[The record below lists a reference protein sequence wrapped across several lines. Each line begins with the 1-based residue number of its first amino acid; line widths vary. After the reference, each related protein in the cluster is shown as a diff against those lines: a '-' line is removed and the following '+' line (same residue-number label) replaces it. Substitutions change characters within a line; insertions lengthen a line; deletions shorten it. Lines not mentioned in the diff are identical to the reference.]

1 MTTDVSEFMWKEFE
15 QQHVDFPEPAMERM
29 FESKFKRNYTVY
41 MLAHFTSRIVTLD
54 SKFELPDNS
63 ILHVADNFFHMDDC
77 IDTPRLDDNIFVQN
91 ETYMK
96 YLYHIRDFNKD
107 GPVTYED
114 KYIYRQ
120 AGLPSKLLKYRSEH
134 GSEYK
139 YLNSLEMLPPRKT
152 ALTIINHNPL
162 FRIRVF
168 GRLKTYRRVQ
178 QILASILN
186 TIVELA
192 PTGKNQFI
200 VLPWGEEYYDKALFL
215 RNRDKLSFTT
225 IKKPENLHYILMMHL
240 VNYFWDTA
248 TTSIFSKVPDEVYDK
263 VYFVFNTG
271 DKYVFYNFK
280 ALKAMDSN
288 NRIYRK
294 IFNQTNLL
302 SVLGRPNSDAP
313 EAKQLVEELTADEAV
328 NVTNKP
334 SENVI
339 DETRP
344 IDKVYEPKIVV
355 TASKNTVTDLVDSTT
370 EDIVNKLNDVIA
382 PKSVISTNTGIAKT
396 TVSISIPQVSA
407 PISDT
412 ASKETKISNIT
423 KAINTTKLKD
433 ISSSEE
439 HISKEYITD
448 LEKEADAFI
457 DSNELLTPAAKNR
470 FKKVAR
476 KYHTL
481 ELDGVPLK
489 KILENDSDLTL
500 KDTKL
505 DTKIIG
511 NIPDPSA
518 LECSLYTYDKDY
530 INKTYK
536 KHIAGII
543 TSFQKSGVYLVDLK
557 EEKVVT
563 DLHNYTVYSCQY
575 EDIEGKKSTVKFKL
589 PNINEQGIVKIDG
602 VKQYVKKQR
611 FPLPIIKISDTVVTL
626 TSNYN
631 KSRVVR
637 NTNKAH
643 NYLDYV
649 HSFLTDHEKSNCR
662 IHYGKAIV
670 NLPLAYE
677 YTELARRYNK
687 LEFTSRTDLARYT
700 LYFNY
705 PERATNFDGKPD
717 MLSKLEAQ
725 YGTYFGKT
733 NNLWLFVDN
742 SNKVSVVKKTGGE
755 ADIGCYSIL
764 DVCKLA
770 MTEPAFNKLKP
781 LSEWVTI
788 TILDLNIPVIFMLAY
803 RYGLR
808 NILDYMGVKYTITEN
823 RSKTIVGEN
832 TIEGTEAFDVK
843 PSLARVQYL
852 NELNKSG
859 IDKNKIII
867 GASAAL
873 VAYGLLDT
881 PNKDLDISIEDNY
894 KKTLINKGVLIR
906 NIEDGATHWVVSNT
920 HIDAGVDGPDQQKFS
935 YTELKKLGVAIING
949 YTFISLE
956 GMIKFYE
963 KCKELFPDD
972 EEKQQ
977 KYNDRIALI
986 EQALATGTEAF
997 VQDKIS
1003 GDIPS
1008 YDDSIEDY
1016 SKDTVVCY
1024 EGIWKDNFAKRDAHN
1039 YDGYKEINAEL
1050 MDMIARIN
1058 KKYDK
1063 DLSNNEAIKYIKEK
1077 LYSYGSR
1084 IVVTSADLDAW
1095 RKKYNLSDEDLING
1109 YCTTQV
1115 FGDHYYASSYGK
1127 SIIPLIEQVIED
1139 EAIPLK
1145 TVNFARNELY
1155 GHEIYHL
1162 EHITDHILRFRQHG
1176 IHITKEFID
1185 FMLLART
1192 AHEDGHST
1200 APKSINDECLRTHTF
1215 DAHEKYA
1222 NDCMIIKLREYVK
1235 DILNDK
1241 EEEEIVHV
1249 TSGIRKAA
1257 SSIIDNIPHI
1267 FGLES
1272 LGRPVKPRLDK
1283 VKLYLTLRSDNVQFN
1298 NCQVQV
1304 RAMIIT
1310 VALGTK
1316 ASCTRRI
1323 TNYDSAVFTTPSKDS
1338 VPRDLVDKASAYLN
1352 CGLRKISKAEIVWIP
1367 ADKVPDRQ
1375 VLETPRL
1382 TPVEYKKMT
1391 SKLNINENKVR
1402 PPQEGSEDWS
1412 IGFEDISDDVKY
1424 VPKPNDIHIK
1434 FADRVL
1440 HINRYPL
1447 AHSLIIAGLEY
1458 FDVSRYDMSEFESK
1472 DVYYRLLMDK
1482 KLSINY
1488 IKGMDSFYDLFVDN
1502 MTYSVLKMMH
1512 EPTTVR
1518 DLLIRSTVL
1527 LTTTDHLPASS
1538 GYNHRIRG
1546 YEQFAGVV
1554 YNELA
1559 REFAAYQ
1566 SKNGANNKFSVN
1578 PDAVYLR
1585 IIQNASMLPAESG
1598 SPIED
1603 MTLMCDMTYGGVGG
1617 RSADSFVITDRH
1629 YDVSDVGVVSES
1641 TVDNQK
1647 VAFNSALSYNPN
1659 IVNTLGMPAEI
1670 KQEDLKASQVFS
1682 PHVLMFPFSTS
1693 DDSKRMNF
1701 VKIQCAHL
1709 VPTEGYDKVR
1719 VRTGYERV
1727 LAHRCGKNFAGVAK
1741 DNGKITAIDEKA
1753 RLVEVTYN
1761 NGTKEVYPYG
1771 SELLEFDSME
1781 LESKIVCNVKL
1792 GQKVNKGDI
1801 ITYNS
1806 EYFKKDTF
1814 SGQIDMSI
1822 GTLANVIFMEMDT
1835 TLEDSTEISQRLSK
1849 KLTMN
1854 PVNVKVVSLSGK
1866 SLIHKYL
1873 DIGTTVSPTDDLM
1886 IFEEDSTATEN
1897 MNTNDEALEMLA
1909 ELNRRTPSAGYAGKI
1924 IRIDAYYSCD
1934 PSEMHPTVYE
1944 LVKKCTDEKN
1954 RRHKLAKSS
1963 NEADEYPQSSVIK
1976 EGSKYKGITFDK
1988 ETVVFIF
1995 HIQERIPHSVG
2006 DKLVLCNQ
2014 LKCTCGG
2021 IFPRP
2026 IYSESGIEVDMFFSM
2041 MSTNKR
2047 IVLSPFKFGIT
2058 SRILM
2063 KIEDDICLEYF
2074 GEHKDKD

>member
-107 GPVTYED
+107 GPVAYED

-134 GSEYK
+134 GSDYK

-200 VLPWGEEYYDKALFL
+200 VLPWGEECYDKALFL
-215 RNRDKLSFTT
+215 RNRDKLTFTT

-248 TTSIFSKVPDEVYDK
+248 TTSIFSKVPDEVYEK

-288 NRIYRK
+288 NRVYRK
-294 IFNQTNLL
+294 LFNQTNLL
-302 SVLGRPNSDAP
+302 SVLGRPNSDTP
-313 EAKQLVEELTADEAV
+313 EAKQLVEELTVDEAI

-334 SENVI
+334 TENVI

-370 EDIVNKLNDVIA
+370 EDIVNKLNEVVA
-382 PKSVISTNTGIAKT
+382 PKPVIHTNTGIAKT
-396 TVSISIPQVSA
+396 NVSIAIPQVSA

-412 ASKETKISNIT
+412 TSKETKISNIT

-433 ISSSEE
+433 ISNSEE
-439 HISKEYITD
+439 HISKEYVTD
-448 LEKEADAFI
+448 LEKEADTFI
-457 DSNELLTPAAKNR
+457 DNNELLTPAAKNR

-476 KYHTL
+476 KYQTL

-505 DTKIIG
+505 DTKIVG

-643 NYLDYV
+643 NYLDYI

-662 IHYGKAIV
+662 IHYGKTIV

-677 YTELARRYNK
+677 YTELARRYDK

-700 LYFNY
+700 LFFNY
-705 PERATNFDGKPD
+705 NDRSNNFDGKPD
-717 MLSKLEAQ
+717 LLPKLEAQ

-733 NNLWLFVDN
+733 NKIWLFVDN
-742 SNKVSVVKKTGGE
+742 TNKVSAVKRTGGE
-755 ADIGCYSIL
+755 ADIGCDTIL
-764 DVCKLA
+764 DVCKLSLNA
-770 MTEPAFNKLKP
+770 PAFNKLKP

-788 TILDLNIPVIFMLAY
+788 TILDLNIPIIFMLAY

-808 NILDYMGVKYTITEN
+808 NTLDYIGAKYTITEN

-832 TIEGTEAFDVK
+832 EVE
-843 PSLARVQYL
+843 
-852 NELNKSG
+852 
-859 IDKNKIII
+859 
-867 GASAAL
+867 
-873 VAYGLLDT
+873 
-881 PNKDLDISIEDNY
+881 
-894 KKTLINKGVLIR
+894 
-906 NIEDGATHWVVSNT
+906 
-920 HIDAGVDGPDQQKFS
+920 AGVEGFNDV
-935 YTELKKLGVAIING
+935 VA
-949 YTFISLE
+949 
-956 GMIKFYE
+956 
-963 KCKELFPDD
+963 
-972 EEKQQ
+972 
-977 KYNDRIALI
+977 
-986 EQALATGTEAF
+986 
-997 VQDKIS
+997 
-1003 GDIPS
+1003 GDIPD

-1024 EGIWKDNFAKRDAHN
+1024 EGIWKDNSVNLDEHS
-1039 YDGYKEINAEL
+1039 YVG
-1050 MDMIARIN
+1050 M
-1058 KKYDK
+1058 
-1063 DLSNNEAIKYIKEK
+1063 EA
-1077 LYSYGSR
+1077 L
-1084 IVVTSADLDAW
+1084 
-1095 RKKYNLSDEDLING
+1095 
-1109 YCTTQV
+1109 
-1115 FGDHYYASSYGK
+1115 GK
-1127 SIIPLIEQVIED
+1127 
-1139 EAIPLK
+1139 
-1145 TVNFARNELY
+1145 
-1155 GHEIYHL
+1155 
-1162 EHITDHILRFRQHG
+1162 
-1176 IHITKEFID
+1176 
-1185 FMLLART
+1185 
-1192 AHEDGHST
+1192 
-1200 APKSINDECLRTHTF
+1200 
-1215 DAHEKYA
+1215 
-1222 NDCMIIKLREYVK
+1222 
-1235 DILNDK
+1235 
-1241 EEEEIVHV
+1241 
-1249 TSGIRKAA
+1249 
-1257 SSIIDNIPHI
+1257 
-1267 FGLES
+1267 
-1272 LGRPVKPRLDK
+1272 PVKPRLDK

-1352 CGLRKISKAEIVWIP
+1352 CGLRKISKAEVVWIP

-1412 IGFEDISDDVKY
+1412 IGFEDISEDVKY

-1447 AHSLIIAGLEY
+1447 AHSLIVAGLEY

-1566 SKNGANNKFSVN
+1566 SKHGANNKFSVN

-1598 SPIED
+1598 SPLED
-1603 MTLMCDMTYGGVGG
+1603 MTLICDMTYGGVGG

-1629 YDVSDVGVVSES
+1629 YDASDIGVVSES

-1682 PHVLMFPFSTS
+1682 PHTLMFPFSTN
-1693 DDSKRMNF
+1693 DD
-1701 VKIQCAHL
+1701 
-1709 VPTEGYDKVR
+1709 
-1719 VRTGYERV
+1719 
-1727 LAHRCGKNFAGVAK
+1727 
-1741 DNGKITAIDEKA
+1741 
-1753 RLVEVTYN
+1753 
-1761 NGTKEVYPYG
+1761 
-1771 SELLEFDSME
+1771 
-1781 LESKIVCNVKL
+1781 
-1792 GQKVNKGDI
+1792 
-1801 ITYNS
+1801 
-1806 EYFKKDTF
+1806 
-1814 SGQIDMSI
+1814 
-1822 GTLANVIFMEMDT
+1822 
-1835 TLEDSTEISQRLSK
+1835 
-1849 KLTMN
+1849 
-1854 PVNVKVVSLSGK
+1854 
-1866 SLIHKYL
+1866 
-1873 DIGTTVSPTDDLM
+1873 
-1886 IFEEDSTATEN
+1886 
-1897 MNTNDEALEMLA
+1897 
-1909 ELNRRTPSAGYAGKI
+1909 
-1924 IRIDAYYSCD
+1924 
-1934 PSEMHPTVYE
+1934 
-1944 LVKKCTDEKN
+1944 
-1954 RRHKLAKSS
+1954 
-1963 NEADEYPQSSVIK
+1963 
-1976 EGSKYKGITFDK
+1976 
-1988 ETVVFIF
+1988 
-1995 HIQERIPHSVG
+1995 
-2006 DKLVLCNQ
+2006 
-2014 LKCTCGG
+2014 
-2021 IFPRP
+2021 
-2026 IYSESGIEVDMFFSM
+2026 
-2041 MSTNKR
+2041 
-2047 IVLSPFKFGIT
+2047 
-2058 SRILM
+2058 
-2063 KIEDDICLEYF
+2063 
-2074 GEHKDKD
+2074 

>member
-1 MTTDVSEFMWKEFE
+1 MTTDVSEFMWKEYE
-15 QQHVDFPEPAMERM
+15 QQHVDFPEPTMERM

-96 YLYHIRDFNKD
+96 YLYHIRDFNKE

-215 RNRDKLSFTT
+215 RNRDKLTFTT
-225 IKKPENLHYILMMHL
+225 IKKPDNLHYILMMHL

-288 NRIYRK
+288 NRVYRK

-302 SVLGRPNSDAP
+302 SVLGRPNSDTP

-328 NVTNKP
+328 NITNKP
-334 SENVI
+334 TENVI

-344 IDKVYEPKIVV
+344 VDKVYEPKIVV
-355 TASKNTVTDLVDSTT
+355 TVSKNTVTDLVDSTT
-370 EDIVNKLNDVIA
+370 EDIVHKLNEVVA
-382 PKSVISTNTGIAKT
+382 PKPVISTNTGIAKT
-396 TVSISIPQVSA
+396 NVSISIPQVSA
-407 PISDT
+407 PVSDT
-412 ASKETKISNIT
+412 ASKETKVSSVT

-433 ISSSEE
+433 VSSSEE
-439 HISKEYITD
+439 HISKEYVTD
-448 LEKEADAFI
+448 LEKEADTFI
-457 DSNELLTPAAKNR
+457 DNNELLTPAAKNR

-476 KYHTL
+476 KYQTL

-505 DTKIIG
+505 DTKIVG
-511 NIPDPSA
+511 DIPDPSA
-518 LECSLYTYDKDY
+518 LDCSLYTYDKDY

-602 VKQYVKKQR
+602 VKQYIKKQR

-643 NYLDYV
+643 NYLNYV

-662 IHYGKAIV
+662 IHYGKAII

-677 YTELARRYNK
+677 YTELARRYDK

-700 LYFNY
+700 LFFNY
-705 PERATNFDGKPD
+705 NNRSNEFDGKSELLP
-717 MLSKLEAQ
+717 KLEAQ

-733 NNLWLFVDN
+733 NKIWLFVDN
-742 SNKVSVVKKTGGE
+742 TNKVSAVKKTGGE
-755 ADIGCYSIL
+755 ADIGCDTVL
-764 DVCKLA
+764 DVCKLSLNV
-770 MTEPAFNKLKP
+770 PAFNKLKP

-788 TILDLNIPVIFMLAY
+788 TILDLNIPIIFMLAY

-808 NILDYMGVKYTITEN
+808 NTLDYIGAKYTITEN

-832 TIEGTEAFDVK
+832 EVEAGIEGFNDV
-843 PSLARVQYL
+843 
-852 NELNKSG
+852 
-859 IDKNKIII
+859 
-867 GASAAL
+867 
-873 VAYGLLDT
+873 VA
-881 PNKDLDISIEDNY
+881 
-894 KKTLINKGVLIR
+894 
-906 NIEDGATHWVVSNT
+906 
-920 HIDAGVDGPDQQKFS
+920 
-935 YTELKKLGVAIING
+935 
-949 YTFISLE
+949 
-956 GMIKFYE
+956 
-963 KCKELFPDD
+963 
-972 EEKQQ
+972 
-977 KYNDRIALI
+977 
-986 EQALATGTEAF
+986 
-997 VQDKIS
+997 
-1003 GDIPS
+1003 GDIPE
-1008 YDDSIEDY
+1008 YDDSIEAY

-1024 EGIWKDNFAKRDAHN
+1024 EGIWKDNFAKRDAHY
-1039 YDGYKEINAEL
+1039 YDGYKEINAEC
-1050 MDMIARIN
+1050 MDMLARIN

-1063 DLSNNEAIKYIKEK
+1063 DLSNNEATKYIKEK
-1077 LYSYGSR
+1077 LYSSGSR
-1084 IVVTSADLDAW
+1084 LVVTNADLDAW
-1095 RKKYNLSDEDLING
+1095 CKKYNLSYEDLING

-1127 SIIPLIEQVIED
+1127 SITPLIEQVIED

-1155 GHEIYHL
+1155 GHEVYHL
-1162 EHITDHILRFRQHG
+1162 EHITDHILGFRQRG

-1185 FMLLART
+1185 FILLSRT
-1192 AHEDGHST
+1192 AHEEGHST
-1200 APKSINDECLRTHTF
+1200 APKNVNDECLRTHTF

-1241 EEEEIVHV
+1241 EEEEIVHI
-1249 TSGIRKAA
+1249 TPGIRKAA
-1257 SSIIDNIPHI
+1257 SSVIDNIPHI

-1316 ASCTRRI
+1316 ASCTRRV
-1323 TNYDSAVFTTPSKDS
+1323 TNYDSAVFTTPGKDT

-1352 CGLRKISKAEIVWIP
+1352 CGLRKISKAEVVWIP

-1412 IGFEDISDDVKY
+1412 IGFEDISEDVKY

-1447 AHSLIIAGLEY
+1447 AHSLIVAGLDY
-1458 FDVSRYDMSEFESK
+1458 FDVSRYYMSEFESK

-1488 IKGMDSFYDLFVDN
+1488 IKGMDSFYDLFIDN

-1518 DLLIRSTVL
+1518 DLLIRATVL

-1566 SKNGANNKFSVN
+1566 SKHGANNKFSVN

-1629 YDVSDVGVVSES
+1629 YDASDIGVVSES

-1682 PHVLMFPFSTS
+1682 PHALLFPFSTN
-1693 DDSKRMNF
+1693 DD
-1701 VKIQCAHL
+1701 
-1709 VPTEGYDKVR
+1709 
-1719 VRTGYERV
+1719 
-1727 LAHRCGKNFAGVAK
+1727 
-1741 DNGKITAIDEKA
+1741 
-1753 RLVEVTYN
+1753 
-1761 NGTKEVYPYG
+1761 
-1771 SELLEFDSME
+1771 
-1781 LESKIVCNVKL
+1781 
-1792 GQKVNKGDI
+1792 
-1801 ITYNS
+1801 
-1806 EYFKKDTF
+1806 
-1814 SGQIDMSI
+1814 
-1822 GTLANVIFMEMDT
+1822 
-1835 TLEDSTEISQRLSK
+1835 
-1849 KLTMN
+1849 
-1854 PVNVKVVSLSGK
+1854 
-1866 SLIHKYL
+1866 
-1873 DIGTTVSPTDDLM
+1873 
-1886 IFEEDSTATEN
+1886 
-1897 MNTNDEALEMLA
+1897 
-1909 ELNRRTPSAGYAGKI
+1909 
-1924 IRIDAYYSCD
+1924 
-1934 PSEMHPTVYE
+1934 
-1944 LVKKCTDEKN
+1944 
-1954 RRHKLAKSS
+1954 
-1963 NEADEYPQSSVIK
+1963 
-1976 EGSKYKGITFDK
+1976 
-1988 ETVVFIF
+1988 
-1995 HIQERIPHSVG
+1995 
-2006 DKLVLCNQ
+2006 
-2014 LKCTCGG
+2014 
-2021 IFPRP
+2021 
-2026 IYSESGIEVDMFFSM
+2026 
-2041 MSTNKR
+2041 
-2047 IVLSPFKFGIT
+2047 
-2058 SRILM
+2058 
-2063 KIEDDICLEYF
+2063 
-2074 GEHKDKD
+2074 

>member
-1 MTTDVSEFMWKEFE
+1 MTTDISEFMWKEYE
-15 QQHVDFPEPAMERM
+15 RQNVDFPEPTMERM

-96 YLYHIRDFNKD
+96 YLYHIRDFNKE

-134 GSEYK
+134 GSDYK
-139 YLNSLEMLPPRKT
+139 YLNSLEMLPTRKT
-152 ALTIINHNPL
+152 ALTIINHNPI

-200 VLPWGEEYYDKALFL
+200 VLPWGEEYYDKALFF
-215 RNRDKLSFTT
+215 RNRDKLTFTT

-280 ALKAMDSN
+280 ALKAMDSS
-288 NRIYRK
+288 NRVYRK

-302 SVLGRPNSDAP
+302 SVLGRPNSDTP

-334 SENVI
+334 TDNII

-344 IDKVYEPKIVV
+344 IDKVYEPKIVIPV
-355 TASKNTVTDLVDSTT
+355 STNTATDLVDSTT
-370 EDIVNKLNDVIA
+370 EDIVNKLNDVIV
-382 PKSVISTNTGIAKT
+382 PKPVISTNTGIAKT
-396 TVSISIPQVSA
+396 NVSISIPQVTA

-412 ASKETKISNIT
+412 ATKETKISNIT
-423 KAINTTKLKD
+423 KVINTTKLKD
-433 ISSSEE
+433 VSSSEE
-439 HISKEYITD
+439 HISKEYVTD
-448 LEKEADAFI
+448 LEKEADVFI
-457 DSNELLTPAAKNR
+457 DNNELLTPAAKNR

-476 KYHTL
+476 KYQTL
-481 ELDGVPLK
+481 ELDGIPLK

-505 DTKIIG
+505 DTKIVG

-518 LECSLYTYDKDY
+518 LDCSLYTYDKDY

-536 KHIAGII
+536 KHIVGII

-589 PNINEQGIVKIDG
+589 PNINEQGIVKVDG
-602 VKQYVKKQR
+602 VKQYAKKQR

-643 NYLDYV
+643 NYLSYV
-649 HSFLTDHEKSNCR
+649 HSFLVDHEKSNCR
-662 IHYGKAIV
+662 IQYGKAII
-670 NLPLAYE
+670 NLALAYE
-677 YTELARRYNK
+677 YTELACRYDK

-700 LYFNY
+700 LFFNY
-705 PERATNFDGKPD
+705 NDRSNNFDGKPD
-717 MLSKLEAQ
+717 LLPKLEAQ

-733 NNLWLFVDN
+733 NKIWLFVDN
-742 SNKVSVVKKTGGE
+742 TNKVSAVKRTGGE
-755 ADIGCYSIL
+755 ADIGCDTIL
-764 DVCKLA
+764 DVCKLSLNI
-770 MTEPAFNKLKP
+770 PAFNKLKP

-808 NILDYMGVKYTITEN
+808 NILDYIGAKYTITEN
-823 RSKTIVGEN
+823 RSKSIVGEN
-832 TIEGTEAFDVK
+832 EVEAGIEGFNDV
-843 PSLARVQYL
+843 
-852 NELNKSG
+852 
-859 IDKNKIII
+859 
-867 GASAAL
+867 
-873 VAYGLLDT
+873 VA
-881 PNKDLDISIEDNY
+881 
-894 KKTLINKGVLIR
+894 
-906 NIEDGATHWVVSNT
+906 
-920 HIDAGVDGPDQQKFS
+920 
-935 YTELKKLGVAIING
+935 
-949 YTFISLE
+949 
-956 GMIKFYE
+956 
-963 KCKELFPDD
+963 
-972 EEKQQ
+972 
-977 KYNDRIALI
+977 
-986 EQALATGTEAF
+986 
-997 VQDKIS
+997 
-1003 GDIPS
+1003 GDIPD

-1024 EGIWKDNFAKRDAHN
+1024 EGIWKDNIDKRDSHDTKR
-1039 YDGYKEINAEL
+1039 YWEIDAEISDIL
-1050 MDMIARIN
+1050 TRIR

-1063 DLSNNEAIKYIKEK
+1063 GLTDNEI
-1077 LYSYGSR
+1077 
-1084 IVVTSADLDAW
+1084 
-1095 RKKYNLSDEDLING
+1095 
-1109 YCTTQV
+1109 
-1115 FGDHYYASSYGK
+1115 
-1127 SIIPLIEQVIED
+1127 
-1139 EAIPLK
+1139 
-1145 TVNFARNELY
+1145 
-1155 GHEIYHL
+1155 
-1162 EHITDHILRFRQHG
+1162 
-1176 IHITKEFID
+1176 
-1185 FMLLART
+1185 
-1192 AHEDGHST
+1192 
-1200 APKSINDECLRTHTF
+1200 
-1215 DAHEKYA
+1215 
-1222 NDCMIIKLREYVK
+1222 REYVK
-1235 DILNDK
+1235 DHLYTNGSTLVLSKKDVDTLNKKYNVTPENCTWVIEDVATYSPPACSCGK
-1241 EEEEIVHV
+1241 CLIPIFENVFEEENTPLNEINYYREVLYNHE
-1249 TSGIRKAA
+1249 IYL
-1257 SSIIDNIPHI
+1257 IDNIIDILLNAKRTKNIVISEESIDGMLLYVKSHEEGHSRTPKKIVDEILRTHTLDATEIYAQECALVAMKEWAKDKLTDKELTEHI
-1267 FGLES
+1267 TIIPNIFSFVRDIFSRVKHVFGLES

-1304 RAMIIT
+1304 RAMLIT

-1316 ASCTRRI
+1316 TSCTRRI
-1323 TNYDSAVFTTPSKDS
+1323 TNYDSSVFTTPSKDE
-1338 VPRDLVDKASAYLN
+1338 VPRDLVDKASTYLN
-1352 CGLRKISKAEIVWIP
+1352 CGLRKISKAEVVWIP

-1391 SKLNINENKVR
+1391 SKLCIDENKVR
-1402 PPQEGSEDWS
+1402 PPKSGSEDWS
-1412 IGFEDISDDVKY
+1412 IGFEDISEDIKY

-1488 IKGMDSFYDLFVDN
+1488 IKGMDSFYDLFIDS

-1518 DLLIRSTVL
+1518 DLLIRATVL

-1554 YNELA
+1554 YNELS

-1566 SKNGANNKFSVN
+1566 SKRGANNKFSVN

-1585 IIQNASMLPAESG
+1585 IIQNASMLTAESG
-1598 SPIED
+1598 SPLED

-1617 RSADSFVITDRH
+1617 RSADSFVVTDRH
-1629 YDVSDVGVVSES
+1629 YDMSDIGVVSEA

-1682 PHVLMFPFSTS
+1682 PHTLMFPFSTN
-1693 DDSKRMNF
+1693 DD
-1701 VKIQCAHL
+1701 
-1709 VPTEGYDKVR
+1709 
-1719 VRTGYERV
+1719 
-1727 LAHRCGKNFAGVAK
+1727 
-1741 DNGKITAIDEKA
+1741 
-1753 RLVEVTYN
+1753 
-1761 NGTKEVYPYG
+1761 
-1771 SELLEFDSME
+1771 
-1781 LESKIVCNVKL
+1781 
-1792 GQKVNKGDI
+1792 
-1801 ITYNS
+1801 
-1806 EYFKKDTF
+1806 
-1814 SGQIDMSI
+1814 
-1822 GTLANVIFMEMDT
+1822 
-1835 TLEDSTEISQRLSK
+1835 
-1849 KLTMN
+1849 
-1854 PVNVKVVSLSGK
+1854 
-1866 SLIHKYL
+1866 
-1873 DIGTTVSPTDDLM
+1873 
-1886 IFEEDSTATEN
+1886 
-1897 MNTNDEALEMLA
+1897 
-1909 ELNRRTPSAGYAGKI
+1909 
-1924 IRIDAYYSCD
+1924 
-1934 PSEMHPTVYE
+1934 
-1944 LVKKCTDEKN
+1944 
-1954 RRHKLAKSS
+1954 
-1963 NEADEYPQSSVIK
+1963 
-1976 EGSKYKGITFDK
+1976 
-1988 ETVVFIF
+1988 
-1995 HIQERIPHSVG
+1995 
-2006 DKLVLCNQ
+2006 
-2014 LKCTCGG
+2014 
-2021 IFPRP
+2021 
-2026 IYSESGIEVDMFFSM
+2026 
-2041 MSTNKR
+2041 
-2047 IVLSPFKFGIT
+2047 
-2058 SRILM
+2058 
-2063 KIEDDICLEYF
+2063 
-2074 GEHKDKD
+2074 

>member
-225 IKKPENLHYILMMHL
+225 IKKPDNLHYILMMHL

-248 TTSIFSKVPDEVYDK
+248 TTSIFSKVPDEVYEK

-334 SENVI
+334 TENVI

-344 IDKVYEPKIVV
+344 VDKVYEPKIVV

-382 PKSVISTNTGIAKT
+382 PKSVIPTDTGITKT

-457 DSNELLTPAAKNR
+457 DNNELLTPAAKNR

-505 DTKIIG
+505 DTKIVG

-700 LYFNY
+700 LFFNY
-705 PERATNFDGKPD
+705 NDRSNNFDGKPE
-717 MLSKLEAQ
+717 LLPKLEAQ

-733 NNLWLFVDN
+733 NKIWLFVDN
-742 SNKVSVVKKTGGE
+742 TNKVSAVKHTGGE
-755 ADIGCYSIL
+755 VNIGCDTIL
-764 DVCKLA
+764 DVCKLS

-808 NILDYMGVKYTITEN
+808 NTLDYIGAKYTITEN

-832 TIEGTEAFDVK
+832 EVE
-843 PSLARVQYL
+843 
-852 NELNKSG
+852 
-859 IDKNKIII
+859 
-867 GASAAL
+867 
-873 VAYGLLDT
+873 
-881 PNKDLDISIEDNY
+881 
-894 KKTLINKGVLIR
+894 
-906 NIEDGATHWVVSNT
+906 
-920 HIDAGVDGPDQQKFS
+920 AGVEGFNDV
-935 YTELKKLGVAIING
+935 VA
-949 YTFISLE
+949 
-956 GMIKFYE
+956 
-963 KCKELFPDD
+963 
-972 EEKQQ
+972 
-977 KYNDRIALI
+977 
-986 EQALATGTEAF
+986 
-997 VQDKIS
+997 
-1003 GDIPS
+1003 GDIPE

-1024 EGIWKDNFAKRDAHN
+1024 EGIWKDNLDKKDSHDTKRYNEIDA
-1039 YDGYKEINAEL
+1039 EIGDIL
-1050 MDMIARIN
+1050 TRIR

-1063 DLSNNEAIKYIKEK
+1063 GLTDNEIRNYVKEHLYTKGSALVLSRKDVDNLN
-1077 LYSYGSR
+1077 
-1084 IVVTSADLDAW
+1084 
-1095 RKKYNLSDEDLING
+1095 KKYNVTSENR
-1109 YCTTQV
+1109 TW
-1115 FGDHYYASSYGK
+1115 
-1127 SIIPLIEQVIED
+1127 VIED
-1139 EAIPLK
+1139 VATYSPPACSCGKCLIPIFENVFEEENTPL
-1145 TVNFARNELY
+1145 NEINYFREVLY
-1155 GHEIYHL
+1155 DHEIYFIDNIIDMAINAKHSRN
-1162 EHITDHILRFRQHG
+1162 IVIS
-1176 IHITKEFID
+1176 KEFLD
-1185 FMLLART
+1185 GLLLYLT
-1192 AHEDGHST
+1192 SHEEGHSKT
-1200 APKSINDECLRTHTF
+1200 PKKIVDEIIRTHTL
-1215 DAHEKYA
+1215 DATEIYA
-1222 NDCMIIKLREYVK
+1222 QECALVAIKEWAKAKLT
-1235 DILNDK
+1235 DK
-1241 EEEEIVHV
+1241 ELTEHIGIMPNIFSFVRDMFSRVKHV
-1249 TSGIRKAA
+1249 
-1257 SSIIDNIPHI
+1257 

-1402 PPQEGSEDWS
+1402 PPESGSEDWS
-1412 IGFEDISDDVKY
+1412 IGFEDISEDVKY

-1447 AHSLIIAGLEY
+1447 AHSLIIAGLDY

-1554 YNELA
+1554 YNELS

-1629 YDVSDVGVVSES
+1629 YDASDVGVVSES

-1771 SELLEFDSME
+1771 SELMEFDSME

-1854 PVNVKVVSLSGK
+1854 PVNIKVVSLSGK

-1886 IFEEDSTATEN
+1886 IFEEDATATEN

-1954 RRHKLAKSS
+1954 RRYKLAKSS
-1963 NEADEYPQSSVIK
+1963 NESDEYPQSSIIK
-1976 EGSKYKGITFDK
+1976 EGSKYKGVTFDK

-2074 GEHKDKD
+2074 GEPRDKK

>member
-1 MTTDVSEFMWKEFE
+1 MSEDLSEFMWREFDK
-15 QQHVDFPEPAMERM
+15 QHVDFPEPAMERM

-41 MLAHFTSRIVTLD
+41 MLAHFASRIITLD
-54 SKFELPDNS
+54 DKFQLPDNS

-77 IDTPRLDDNIFVQN
+77 IDTPRLDDNLFVQN
-91 ETYMK
+91 EAYMK
-96 YLYHIRDFNKD
+96 YLYHIRDFDK
-107 GPVTYED
+107 GPVEYPE

-120 AGLPSKLLKYRSEH
+120 AGLPSRLLEYRSKH

-139 YLNSLEMLPPRKT
+139 YLNTLDMLPTRKT

-162 FRIRVF
+162 FRIKVF
-168 GRLKTYRRVQ
+168 GRLKLYRRVQ
-178 QILASILN
+178 QILSSILN
-186 TIVELA
+186 TVHKLA
-192 PTGKNQFI
+192 PLGKNQFI

-215 RNRDKLSFTT
+215 RNREKLTFTT
-225 IKKPENLHYILMMHL
+225 IKKPDDLHYILMMHL

-248 TTSIFSKVPDEVYDK
+248 TTSMFSKLPDETYEK

-271 DKYVFYNFK
+271 DKYLFYNLR

-288 NRIYRK
+288 NRVYRK
-294 IFNQTNLL
+294 LFNQLNLL
-302 SVLGRPNSDAP
+302 SVLGRPNSNN
-313 EAKQLVEELTADEAV
+313 EESKQLIEEINADDAIITANKPTEHADERSDDTPV
-328 NVTNKP
+328 N
-334 SENVI
+334 
-339 DETRP
+339 
-344 IDKVYEPKIVV
+344 KVYEPKVIATIPGSTRDVV
-355 TASKNTVTDLVDSTT
+355 ETVTEEVID
-370 EDIVNKLNDVIA
+370 KLNRIV
-382 PKSVISTNTGIAKT
+382 PVSSTPTPVRGISKT
-396 TVSISIPQVSA
+396 AVSIEVPQAATPV
-407 PISDT
+407 T
-412 ASKETKISNIT
+412 ETKKNEKTVNSIT
-423 KAINTTKLKD
+423 VKGATNTTKLRDIKD
-433 ISSSEE
+433 APPNN
-439 HISKEYITD
+439 SKLYVTELDKDTD
-448 LEKEADAFI
+448 DYI
-457 DSNELLTPAAKNR
+457 DSVETLTPAAKNH
-470 FKKVAR
+470 FKKVAK
-476 KYHTL
+476 KYKTL
-481 ELDGVPLK
+481 EIDGETLE
-489 KILENDSDLTL
+489 KILESDDDLTL

-505 DTKIIG
+505 DNKVVG
-511 NIPDPSA
+511 DLPDESS
-518 LECSLYTYDKDY
+518 LECSVHTYDKDY
-530 INKTYK
+530 LAKTYK
-536 KHIAGII
+536 KHIAGVI
-543 TSFQKSGVYLVDLK
+543 TSFQKSGVYLVDVK
-557 EEKVVT
+557 TEKTVT
-563 DLHNYTVYSCQY
+563 DLHNYTTYSCQY
-575 EDIEGKKSTVKFKL
+575 EDIDGKKSTIKFKL

-602 VKQYVKKQR
+602 VKQYIKKQR
-611 FPLPIIKISDTVVTL
+611 FPLPIVKINDKVVSL

-631 KSRVVR
+631 KSRVIR
-637 NTNKAH
+637 NANKAH
-643 NYLDYV
+643 SYLDYV
-649 HSFLTDHEKSNCR
+649 HSFLTDKDKANCK
-662 IHYGKAIV
+662 ITYGRDIS

-677 YTELARRYNK
+677 YTQLASKYST

-700 LYFNY
+700 LFFNY
-705 PERATNFDGKPD
+705 ADRVNNFDGKPE
-717 MLSKLEAQ
+717 LLNKLEAQ
-725 YGTYFGKT
+725 YGVYFGKT
-733 NNLWLFVDN
+733 NDIWLFADN
-742 SNKVSVVKKTGGE
+742 TNRVYAVKRTGGE
-755 ADIGCYSIL
+755 VDIGCYSIL
-764 DVCKLA
+764 DVCKLCLNN
-770 MTEPAFNKLKP
+770 PSYDKIKP

-788 TILDLNIPVIFMLAY
+788 TILDLNIPIIFMLAY

-808 NILDYMGVKYTITEN
+808 NTLDYIGAKYTITEN

-832 TIEGTEAFDVK
+832 TIEGTESFDVK
-843 PSLARVQYL
+843 ASLARVQYL

-894 KKTLINKGVLIR
+894 KKTLINKGILTR
-906 NIEDGATHWVVSNT
+906 NIEDGVTHWVVSNT

-935 YTELKKLGVAIING
+935 YTELKKLGITIING

-986 EQALATGTEAF
+986 EQALAGGAGTEAF
-997 VQDKIS
+997 VRDKIS
-1003 GDIPS
+1003 GDIPGF
-1008 YDDSIEDY
+1008 DDSIEDY

-1063 DLSNNEAIKYIKEK
+1063 DLSNNEAIKYIKEE

-1084 IVVTSADLDAW
+1084 IVVTSVDLDAW

-1185 FMLLART
+1185 FMLLLRT
-1192 AHEDGHST
+1192 AHEDGHSA
-1200 APKSINDECLRTHTF
+1200 APKSINDECLRTHTL

-1257 SSIIDNIPHI
+1257 DSVTDNIPHI

-1283 VKLYLTLRSDNVQFN
+1283 VKLYLTLRNKNAQFN

-1304 RAMIIT
+1304 RAMLIT

-1316 ASCTRRI
+1316 ASCTRRV
-1323 TNYDSAVFTTPSKDS
+1323 TNYDSAVFTTPGQDT
-1338 VPRDLVDKASAYLN
+1338 VPRDLVDKAAAYLN
-1352 CGLRKISKAEIVWIP
+1352 CGLRKISKAEVVWIP
-1367 ADKVPDRQ
+1367 ADKIPDRS
-1375 VLETPRL
+1375 VLDTPRL

-1391 SKLNINENKVR
+1391 SKLCINENKVR
-1402 PPQEGSEDWS
+1402 PPKGSNEDWS
-1412 IGFEDISDDVKY
+1412 IGFEDISEDVKY
-1424 VPKPNDIHIK
+1424 VPKPDDIHIK

-1447 AHSLIIAGLEY
+1447 AHSLIVAGLEY
-1458 FDVSRYDMSEFESK
+1458 FDLSNYDMAELESK
-1472 DVYYRLLMDK
+1472 DAYYRLLMDK

-1502 MTYSVLKMMH
+1502 MTYQVLKMMH

-1518 DLLIRSTVL
+1518 DLLIRATVL

-1559 REFAAYQ
+1559 REFANYK
-1566 SKNGANNKFSVN
+1566 SKNGANNKFSIN
-1578 PDAVYLR
+1578 PDAIYLR
-1585 IIQNASMLPAESG
+1585 VLQNASMLNAESG

-1617 RSADSFVITDRH
+1617 RSADSFVISDRH
-1629 YDVSDVGVVSES
+1629 YDKSDVGVVSEA

-1659 IVNTLGMPAEI
+1659 IVNTLGMAEDI
-1670 KQEDLKASQVFS
+1670 PQDKLKASQILS
-1682 PHVLMFPFSTS
+1682 PHSLLFPFSTS
-1693 DDSKRMNF
+1693 DD
-1701 VKIQCAHL
+1701 
-1709 VPTEGYDKVR
+1709 
-1719 VRTGYERV
+1719 
-1727 LAHRCGKNFAGVAK
+1727 
-1741 DNGKITAIDEKA
+1741 
-1753 RLVEVTYN
+1753 
-1761 NGTKEVYPYG
+1761 
-1771 SELLEFDSME
+1771 
-1781 LESKIVCNVKL
+1781 
-1792 GQKVNKGDI
+1792 
-1801 ITYNS
+1801 
-1806 EYFKKDTF
+1806 
-1814 SGQIDMSI
+1814 
-1822 GTLANVIFMEMDT
+1822 
-1835 TLEDSTEISQRLSK
+1835 
-1849 KLTMN
+1849 
-1854 PVNVKVVSLSGK
+1854 
-1866 SLIHKYL
+1866 
-1873 DIGTTVSPTDDLM
+1873 
-1886 IFEEDSTATEN
+1886 
-1897 MNTNDEALEMLA
+1897 
-1909 ELNRRTPSAGYAGKI
+1909 
-1924 IRIDAYYSCD
+1924 
-1934 PSEMHPTVYE
+1934 
-1944 LVKKCTDEKN
+1944 
-1954 RRHKLAKSS
+1954 
-1963 NEADEYPQSSVIK
+1963 
-1976 EGSKYKGITFDK
+1976 
-1988 ETVVFIF
+1988 
-1995 HIQERIPHSVG
+1995 
-2006 DKLVLCNQ
+2006 
-2014 LKCTCGG
+2014 
-2021 IFPRP
+2021 
-2026 IYSESGIEVDMFFSM
+2026 
-2041 MSTNKR
+2041 
-2047 IVLSPFKFGIT
+2047 
-2058 SRILM
+2058 
-2063 KIEDDICLEYF
+2063 
-2074 GEHKDKD
+2074 

>member
-225 IKKPENLHYILMMHL
+225 IKKPDNLHYILMMHL

-248 TTSIFSKVPDEVYDK
+248 TTSIFSKVPDEVYEK

-334 SENVI
+334 TENVI

-344 IDKVYEPKIVV
+344 VDKVYEPKIVV

-382 PKSVISTNTGIAKT
+382 PKSVIPTDTGITKT

-457 DSNELLTPAAKNR
+457 DNNELLTPAAKNR

-700 LYFNY
+700 LFFNY
-705 PERATNFDGKPD
+705 NDRSNNFDGKPE
-717 MLSKLEAQ
+717 LLPKLEAQ

-733 NNLWLFVDN
+733 NKIWLFVDN
-742 SNKVSVVKKTGGE
+742 TNKVYAVKHTGGE
-755 ADIGCYSIL
+755 ADIGCDTIL
-764 DVCKLA
+764 DVCKLS

-808 NILDYMGVKYTITEN
+808 NILDYIGAKYTITEN

-832 TIEGTEAFDVK
+832 EVE
-843 PSLARVQYL
+843 
-852 NELNKSG
+852 
-859 IDKNKIII
+859 
-867 GASAAL
+867 
-873 VAYGLLDT
+873 
-881 PNKDLDISIEDNY
+881 
-894 KKTLINKGVLIR
+894 
-906 NIEDGATHWVVSNT
+906 
-920 HIDAGVDGPDQQKFS
+920 AGVEGFNDV
-935 YTELKKLGVAIING
+935 VA
-949 YTFISLE
+949 
-956 GMIKFYE
+956 
-963 KCKELFPDD
+963 
-972 EEKQQ
+972 
-977 KYNDRIALI
+977 
-986 EQALATGTEAF
+986 
-997 VQDKIS
+997 
-1003 GDIPS
+1003 GDIPE

-1024 EGIWKDNFAKRDAHN
+1024 EGIWKDNFAKQDAHN
-1039 YDGYKEINAEL
+1039 YDGWQDHMATF
-1050 MDMIARIN
+1050 MAMIAKIN
-1058 KKYDK
+1058 KKYQKSLTDREVDK
-1063 DLSNNEAIKYIKEK
+1063 YVREHLYTQGSRLVIDQRDLDNWCRKYNFDRSKLSEGWCCTQVFNDTHRAASYGKGVIPVLEQMYKDEEIDIKYI
-1077 LYSYGSR
+1077 
-1084 IVVTSADLDAW
+1084 
-1095 RKKYNLSDEDLING
+1095 
-1109 YCTTQV
+1109 
-1115 FGDHYYASSYGK
+1115 
-1127 SIIPLIEQVIED
+1127 
-1139 EAIPLK
+1139 
-1145 TVNFARNELY
+1145 NFARNELFN
-1155 GHEIYHL
+1155 HEVYKIDKVI
-1162 EHITDHILRFRQHG
+1162 EDVFRWRKAMG
-1176 IHITKEFID
+1176 VVLSEEMID
-1185 FMLLART
+1185 FYILHAT
-1192 AHEDGHST
+1192 SHEEGHSLN
-1200 APKSINDECLRTHTF
+1200 PQSVIDECLRTHTL
-1215 DAHEKYA
+1215 DATERYAQEYSIPICQKWVDEK
-1222 NDCMIIKLREYVK
+1222 
-1235 DILNDK
+1235 LNDK
-1241 EEEEIVHV
+1241 EKAEIVPV
-1249 TSGIRKAA
+1249 SQGIRNFVK
-1257 SSIIDNIPHI
+1257 NMFNETKHL

-1402 PPQEGSEDWS
+1402 PPESGSEDWS
-1412 IGFEDISDDVKY
+1412 IGFEDISEDVKY

-1447 AHSLIIAGLEY
+1447 AHSLIVAGLEY

-1554 YNELA
+1554 YNELS

-1629 YDVSDVGVVSES
+1629 YDASDVGVVSES

-1682 PHVLMFPFSTS
+1682 PHVLLFPFSTS

-1854 PVNVKVVSLSGK
+1854 PVNIKVVSLSGK

-1886 IFEEDSTATEN
+1886 IFEEDATATEN

-1954 RRHKLAKSS
+1954 RRYKLAKSS
-1963 NEADEYPQSSVIK
+1963 NESDEYPQSSIIK
-1976 EGSKYKGITFDK
+1976 EGSKYKGVTFDK

-2074 GEHKDKD
+2074 GEPRDKK

>member
-1 MTTDVSEFMWKEFE
+1 MTTDVSQFMWKEFD
-15 QQHVDFPEPAMERM
+15 QQHVDFPEPSMERM

-41 MLAHFTSRIVTLD
+41 MLAHFASRVITLD
-54 SKFELPDNS
+54 DKFELPDNS

-77 IDTPRLDDNIFVQN
+77 IDTPRLDDNPFVQN

-96 YLYHIRDFNKD
+96 YLYHIRDFNKE

-120 AGLPSKLLKYRSEH
+120 AGLPSKLLKYRSDH
-134 GSEYK
+134 GGEYK
-139 YLNSLEMLPPRKT
+139 YLNTLSALPSRRT

-162 FRIRVF
+162 FRIKVF
-168 GRLKTYRRVQ
+168 GRLKLYRRVQ

-186 TIVELA
+186 TIHELA

-200 VLPWGEEYYDKALFL
+200 VLPWGEEYFDRALFL
-215 RNRDKLSFTT
+215 RSRDKLTYTT

-248 TTSIFSKVPDEVYDK
+248 TTSMFSKLPDETYEK
-263 VYFVFNTG
+263 VYFVLNTG
-271 DKYVFYNFK
+271 NKYVFYNLK

-294 IFNQTNLL
+294 LFNQVNLL
-302 SVLGRPNSDAP
+302 SVLGRPNSDNTA
-313 EAKQLVEELTADEAV
+313 AKEIINELSAEDAIV
-328 NVTNKP
+328 AANKP
-334 SENVI
+334 DANVSEDQPVA
-339 DETRP
+339 
-344 IDKVYEPKIVV
+344 KVFEPKIVSKIADK
-355 TASKNTVTDLVDSTT
+355 TAEAVDSTV
-370 EDIVNKLNDVIA
+370 ENVVSKLNEVVA
-382 PKSVISTNTGIAKT
+382 VKPAVSTTTGITKT
-396 TVSISIPQVSA
+396 TVSIEVPQVVA
-407 PISDT
+407 PVTDT
-412 ASKETKISNIT
+412 KAKETTIATVKSAT
-423 KAINTTKLKD
+423 NTTKLKSIKQD
-433 ISSSEE
+433 DTD
-439 HISKEYITD
+439 ISKEYVKD
-448 LEKEADAFI
+448 LDTEADEYI
-457 DSNELLTPAAKNR
+457 DGSETLTPAAKNH

-476 KYHTL
+476 KYKTL
-481 ELDGVPLK
+481 ELDGVPLH
-489 KILENDSDLTL
+489 KILESNSDLAL

-505 DTKIIG
+505 DPKIVG
-511 NIPDPSA
+511 DLPDESA

-530 INKTYK
+530 LEKTYK
-536 KHIAGII
+536 KHLVGIM

-557 EEKVVT
+557 TEKVVT
-563 DLHNYTVYSCQY
+563 DLHNYTIYSCQY
-575 EDIEGKKSTVKFKL
+575 EDIDGKKSTVKFKL
-589 PNINEQGIVKIDG
+589 PNINEQGIIKIDG
-602 VKQYVKKQR
+602 VKQYLKKQR
-611 FPLPIIKISDTVVTL
+611 FPLPIIKIDNNIVAL
-626 TSNYN
+626 NSNYN
-631 KSRVVR
+631 KSRVIKNV
-637 NTNKAH
+637 NKAH
-643 NYLDYV
+643 NYIDYV
-649 HSFLTDHEKSNCR
+649 HGFLNDHDKSNCR
-662 IHYGKAIV
+662 IYYGGSV
-670 NLPLAYE
+670 TNLPLAYE
-677 YTELARRYNK
+677 YTELARKYDK

-705 PERATNFDGKPD
+705 PERAANFDGKPD

-725 YGTYFGKT
+725 YGAYFGKT

-742 SNKVSVVKKTGGE
+742 SNKVSAVKKTGGE

-770 MTEPAFNKLKP
+770 LTEPAFNKLKP

-832 TIEGTEAFDVK
+832 TIEGTESFDVK

-935 YTELKKLGVAIING
+935 YTELKKLGVTIING

-977 KYNDRIALI
+977 KYDDRIALI
-986 EQALATGTEAF
+986 EQALDGTAGTEGF
-997 VQDKIS
+997 VRDAIS
-1003 GDIPS
+1003 GDIPM

-1016 SKDTVVCY
+1016 GKDTVVCY

-1039 YDGYKEINAEL
+1039 YDGYKEINSEV

-1063 DLSNNEAIKYIKEK
+1063 DLSNNEAIRYIKEK
-1077 LYSYGSR
+1077 LYSSGSR
-1084 IVVTSADLDAW
+1084 LVITDADLNAW
-1095 RKKYNLSDEDLING
+1095 RKKYNLSHEDLING

-1115 FGDHYYASSYGK
+1115 FGDHYHSSSYGK
-1127 SIIPLIEQVIED
+1127 SVIPLMEQLIKD

-1155 GHEIYHL
+1155 GHEVYHL
-1162 EHITDHILRFRQHG
+1162 EHITDHILKHRQYG

-1185 FMLLART
+1185 FMLLSQT

-1200 APKSINDECLRTHTF
+1200 APKSINDECLRTHTL

-1241 EEEEIVHV
+1241 EEEEIVHI

-1267 FGLES
+1267 FGLEA

-1283 VKLYLTLRSDNVQFN
+1283 VKLYLTLRSKNVQFN

-1304 RAMIIT
+1304 RAMLIT

-1316 ASCTRRI
+1316 ASCTRRV
-1323 TNYDSAVFTTPSKDS
+1323 TNYDSAVFTTPGQDT
-1338 VPRDLVDKASAYLN
+1338 VPRDLVDKAAAYLN
-1352 CGLRKISKAEIVWIP
+1352 CGLRKISKAEVVWIP

-1391 SKLNINENKVR
+1391 SKLCINENKVR
-1402 PPQEGSEDWS
+1402 PPKQGNEDWS
-1412 IGFEDISDDVKY
+1412 IGFEDVSEDVKY
-1424 VPKPNDIHIK
+1424 VPKPDDIHIK

-1440 HINRYPL
+1440 HVNRYPL
-1447 AHSLIIAGLEY
+1447 AHSLIVAGLEY
-1458 FDVSRYDMSEFESK
+1458 FDLSNYDMSELESK
-1472 DVYYRLLMDK
+1472 DAYYRLLMDK

-1502 MTYSVLKMMH
+1502 MTYQVLKMMH

-1518 DLLIRSTVL
+1518 DLLIRATVL

-1554 YNELA
+1554 YNELS
-1559 REFAAYQ
+1559 REFASYKA
-1566 SKNGANNKFSVN
+1566 KTGANNKFSVN

-1585 IIQNASMLPAESG
+1585 VLQNASMLNAEAG
-1598 SPIED
+1598 APTED
-1603 MTLMCDMTYGGVGG
+1603 LTIMCDMTYGGVGG
-1617 RSADSFVITDRH
+1617 RSTESFVISDRH
-1629 YDVSDVGVVSES
+1629 YDVSDVGVVSEA
-1641 TVDNQK
+1641 TADNQK

-1659 IVNTLGMPAEI
+1659 ISNTLGMAEDI
-1670 KQEDLKASQVFS
+1670 PPEKLKASQVFS
-1682 PHVLMFPFSTS
+1682 PHALLFPFSAN
-1693 DDSKRMNF
+1693 DD
-1701 VKIQCAHL
+1701 
-1709 VPTEGYDKVR
+1709 
-1719 VRTGYERV
+1719 
-1727 LAHRCGKNFAGVAK
+1727 
-1741 DNGKITAIDEKA
+1741 
-1753 RLVEVTYN
+1753 
-1761 NGTKEVYPYG
+1761 
-1771 SELLEFDSME
+1771 
-1781 LESKIVCNVKL
+1781 
-1792 GQKVNKGDI
+1792 
-1801 ITYNS
+1801 
-1806 EYFKKDTF
+1806 
-1814 SGQIDMSI
+1814 
-1822 GTLANVIFMEMDT
+1822 
-1835 TLEDSTEISQRLSK
+1835 
-1849 KLTMN
+1849 
-1854 PVNVKVVSLSGK
+1854 
-1866 SLIHKYL
+1866 
-1873 DIGTTVSPTDDLM
+1873 
-1886 IFEEDSTATEN
+1886 
-1897 MNTNDEALEMLA
+1897 
-1909 ELNRRTPSAGYAGKI
+1909 
-1924 IRIDAYYSCD
+1924 
-1934 PSEMHPTVYE
+1934 
-1944 LVKKCTDEKN
+1944 
-1954 RRHKLAKSS
+1954 
-1963 NEADEYPQSSVIK
+1963 
-1976 EGSKYKGITFDK
+1976 
-1988 ETVVFIF
+1988 
-1995 HIQERIPHSVG
+1995 
-2006 DKLVLCNQ
+2006 
-2014 LKCTCGG
+2014 
-2021 IFPRP
+2021 
-2026 IYSESGIEVDMFFSM
+2026 
-2041 MSTNKR
+2041 
-2047 IVLSPFKFGIT
+2047 
-2058 SRILM
+2058 
-2063 KIEDDICLEYF
+2063 
-2074 GEHKDKD
+2074 

>member
-1 MTTDVSEFMWKEFE
+1 MTTDISEFMWKEYE
-15 QQHVDFPEPAMERM
+15 QQNVDFPEPTMERM

-96 YLYHIRDFNKD
+96 YLYHIRDFNKE

-215 RNRDKLSFTT
+215 RNRDKLTFTT
-225 IKKPENLHYILMMHL
+225 IKKPDNLHYILMMHL

-248 TTSIFSKVPDEVYDK
+248 TTSIFSKVPDEVYEK

-288 NRIYRK
+288 NRVYRK
-294 IFNQTNLL
+294 LFNQTNLL
-302 SVLGRPNSDAP
+302 SVLGRPNSDTP
-313 EAKQLVEELTADEAV
+313 EAKQLVEELTVDEAV
-328 NVTNKP
+328 NITKP
-334 SENVI
+334 TENVI

-344 IDKVYEPKIVV
+344 VDKVYEPKIVV
-355 TASKNTVTDLVDSTT
+355 TVSKNTVTDLVDSTT
-370 EDIVNKLNDVIA
+370 EDIVNKLNEVVA
-382 PKSVISTNTGIAKT
+382 PKSVISTNTGITKT
-396 TVSISIPQVSA
+396 NVSIAIPQVSA
-407 PISDT
+407 PVSDT

-423 KAINTTKLKD
+423 RAINTTKLKD

-439 HISKEYITD
+439 HISKEYVTD
-448 LEKEADAFI
+448 LEKEADTFI
-457 DSNELLTPAAKNR
+457 DNNELLTPAAKNR

-476 KYHTL
+476 KYQTL

-505 DTKIIG
+505 DTKIVG

-518 LECSLYTYDKDY
+518 LDCSLYTYDKDY

-602 VKQYVKKQR
+602 VKQYIKKQR

-643 NYLDYV
+643 NYLNYV
-649 HSFLTDHEKSNCR
+649 HSFLTDHGKSNCR
-662 IHYGKAIV
+662 IHYGKTII

-677 YTELARRYNK
+677 YTELARRYDK

-700 LYFNY
+700 LFFNY
-705 PERATNFDGKPD
+705 NTRNNNFDGKPE
-717 MLSKLEAQ
+717 LLPKLEAQ

-733 NNLWLFVDN
+733 NKIWLFVDN
-742 SNKVSVVKKTGGE
+742 TNKVSAVKHTGGE
-755 ADIGCYSIL
+755 ADIGCDTVL
-764 DVCKLA
+764 DVCKLC
-770 MTEPAFNKLKP
+770 MTVPAFNKLKP

-808 NILDYMGVKYTITEN
+808 NTLDYIGAKYTITEN

-832 TIEGTEAFDVK
+832 EVE
-843 PSLARVQYL
+843 
-852 NELNKSG
+852 
-859 IDKNKIII
+859 
-867 GASAAL
+867 
-873 VAYGLLDT
+873 
-881 PNKDLDISIEDNY
+881 
-894 KKTLINKGVLIR
+894 
-906 NIEDGATHWVVSNT
+906 
-920 HIDAGVDGPDQQKFS
+920 AGVEGFNDV
-935 YTELKKLGVAIING
+935 VA
-949 YTFISLE
+949 
-956 GMIKFYE
+956 
-963 KCKELFPDD
+963 
-972 EEKQQ
+972 
-977 KYNDRIALI
+977 
-986 EQALATGTEAF
+986 
-997 VQDKIS
+997 
-1003 GDIPS
+1003 GDIPM

-1024 EGIWKDNFAKRDAHN
+1024 EGIWQDNYEKRDPHTTKRYEELDA
-1039 YDGYKEINAEL
+1039 EIGDIL
-1050 MDMIARIN
+1050 TRIH

-1063 DLSNNEAIKYIKEK
+1063 GLTDNEIRNYVKEH
-1077 LYSYGSR
+1077 LYTKGSSL
-1084 IVVTSADLDAW
+1084 VVTRQDINNLN
-1095 RKKYNLSDEDLING
+1095 KKYNVDPNNA
-1109 YCTTQV
+1109 TTAIDC
-1115 FGDHYYASSYGK
+1115 FARYGILACSYGK
-1127 SIIPLIEQVIED
+1127 SCIPMFEDMFED
-1139 EAIPLK
+1139 ESTPL
-1145 TVNFARNELY
+1145 NEVRYIREALY
-1155 GHEIYHL
+1155 NHEIYFIENIIDL
-1162 EHITDHILRFRQHG
+1162 LIKKRKQDKKIVISEQ
-1176 IHITKEFID
+1176 FID
-1185 FMLLART
+1185 ALLLWIVK
-1192 AHEDGHST
+1192 HEEGHST
-1200 APKSINDECLRTHTF
+1200 APKEIMDECLRTRTL
-1215 DAHEKYA
+1215 DATEIYA
-1222 NDCMIIKLREYVK
+1222 QECACKALKEWAK
-1235 DILNDK
+1235 DNLLDDERTEVVSIAPN
-1241 EEEEIVHV
+1241 
-1249 TSGIRKAA
+1249 IRSFVQDVFTKTKKV
-1257 SSIIDNIPHI
+1257 

-1316 ASCTRRI
+1316 ASCTRRV
-1323 TNYDSAVFTTPSKDS
+1323 TNYDSAVFTTPGKDT

-1352 CGLRKISKAEIVWIP
+1352 CGLRKISKAEVVWIP

-1412 IGFEDISDDVKY
+1412 IGFEDISEDVKY

-1447 AHSLIIAGLEY
+1447 AHSLIVAGLDY

-1518 DLLIRSTVL
+1518 DLLIRATVL

-1566 SKNGANNKFSVN
+1566 SKHGANNKFSVN

-1585 IIQNASMLPAESG
+1585 IIQNASMLTAESG
-1598 SPIED
+1598 SPLED

-1629 YDVSDVGVVSES
+1629 YDASDIGVVSES

-1682 PHVLMFPFSTS
+1682 PHALLFPFSTN
-1693 DDSKRMNF
+1693 DD
-1701 VKIQCAHL
+1701 
-1709 VPTEGYDKVR
+1709 
-1719 VRTGYERV
+1719 
-1727 LAHRCGKNFAGVAK
+1727 
-1741 DNGKITAIDEKA
+1741 
-1753 RLVEVTYN
+1753 
-1761 NGTKEVYPYG
+1761 
-1771 SELLEFDSME
+1771 
-1781 LESKIVCNVKL
+1781 
-1792 GQKVNKGDI
+1792 
-1801 ITYNS
+1801 
-1806 EYFKKDTF
+1806 
-1814 SGQIDMSI
+1814 
-1822 GTLANVIFMEMDT
+1822 
-1835 TLEDSTEISQRLSK
+1835 
-1849 KLTMN
+1849 
-1854 PVNVKVVSLSGK
+1854 
-1866 SLIHKYL
+1866 
-1873 DIGTTVSPTDDLM
+1873 
-1886 IFEEDSTATEN
+1886 
-1897 MNTNDEALEMLA
+1897 
-1909 ELNRRTPSAGYAGKI
+1909 
-1924 IRIDAYYSCD
+1924 
-1934 PSEMHPTVYE
+1934 
-1944 LVKKCTDEKN
+1944 
-1954 RRHKLAKSS
+1954 
-1963 NEADEYPQSSVIK
+1963 
-1976 EGSKYKGITFDK
+1976 
-1988 ETVVFIF
+1988 
-1995 HIQERIPHSVG
+1995 
-2006 DKLVLCNQ
+2006 
-2014 LKCTCGG
+2014 
-2021 IFPRP
+2021 
-2026 IYSESGIEVDMFFSM
+2026 
-2041 MSTNKR
+2041 
-2047 IVLSPFKFGIT
+2047 
-2058 SRILM
+2058 
-2063 KIEDDICLEYF
+2063 
-2074 GEHKDKD
+2074 

>member
-1 MTTDVSEFMWKEFE
+1 MTTDVSEFMWKEYE
-15 QQHVDFPEPAMERM
+15 QQHVDFPEPTMERM

-96 YLYHIRDFNKD
+96 YLYHIRDFNKE

-162 FRIRVF
+162 FRIKVF

-186 TIVELA
+186 TITELA

-215 RNRDKLSFTT
+215 RNRDKLTFTT

-240 VNYFWDTA
+240 VNYFWNTA

-288 NRIYRK
+288 NRVYRK

-302 SVLGRPNSDAP
+302 SVLGRPNSDVP

-334 SENVI
+334 TENVI

-344 IDKVYEPKIVV
+344 VDKVYEPKIVV
-355 TASKNTVTDLVDSTT
+355 TASSNTVTDLVDSTT

-382 PKSVISTNTGIAKT
+382 PKPVIPTNTGIAKT
-396 TVSISIPQVSA
+396 NVSIDIPQVSA
-407 PISDT
+407 PVSAT
-412 ASKETKISNIT
+412 SSKETKISSVT
-423 KAINTTKLKD
+423 KVINTTKLKD
-433 ISSSEE
+433 ISSSDE
-439 HISKEYITD
+439 HISKDYIVD

-457 DSNELLTPAAKNR
+457 DNNELLTPAAKNR

-505 DTKIIG
+505 DTKIVG

-518 LECSLYTYDKDY
+518 LDCSLHTYDKDY

-589 PNINEQGIVKIDG
+589 PNINEQGIVKVDG

-631 KSRVVR
+631 KSRVIR

-643 NYLDYV
+643 NYLNYV
-649 HSFLTDHEKSNCR
+649 HSFLTDHDKSNCR
-662 IHYGKAIV
+662 IQYGKTII

-677 YTELARRYNK
+677 YTELARRYDS

-700 LYFNY
+700 LFFNY
-705 PERATNFDGKPD
+705 NDRSKNFDGKPD
-717 MLSKLEAQ
+717 LLSKLEAQ

-733 NNLWLFVDN
+733 NKIWLFVDN
-742 SNKVSVVKKTGGE
+742 TNKVSAVNKTGGE
-755 ADIGCYSIL
+755 TDIGCDTIL

-770 MTEPAFNKLKP
+770 LNVPAFNKLKP

-808 NILDYMGVKYTITEN
+808 NTLDYIGAKYTITEN

-832 TIEGTEAFDVK
+832 EVEAGIEGFNDV
-843 PSLARVQYL
+843 
-852 NELNKSG
+852 
-859 IDKNKIII
+859 
-867 GASAAL
+867 
-873 VAYGLLDT
+873 VA
-881 PNKDLDISIEDNY
+881 
-894 KKTLINKGVLIR
+894 
-906 NIEDGATHWVVSNT
+906 
-920 HIDAGVDGPDQQKFS
+920 
-935 YTELKKLGVAIING
+935 
-949 YTFISLE
+949 
-956 GMIKFYE
+956 
-963 KCKELFPDD
+963 
-972 EEKQQ
+972 
-977 KYNDRIALI
+977 
-986 EQALATGTEAF
+986 
-997 VQDKIS
+997 
-1003 GDIPS
+1003 GDIPD

-1016 SKDTVVCY
+1016 SQDTVICH
-1024 EGIWKDNFAKRDAHN
+1024 EGIWKDNLVNLDEHN
-1039 YDGYKEINAEL
+1039 YVG
-1050 MDMIARIN
+1050 M
-1058 KKYDK
+1058 
-1063 DLSNNEAIKYIKEK
+1063 EA
-1077 LYSYGSR
+1077 L
-1084 IVVTSADLDAW
+1084 
-1095 RKKYNLSDEDLING
+1095 
-1109 YCTTQV
+1109 
-1115 FGDHYYASSYGK
+1115 GK
-1127 SIIPLIEQVIED
+1127 
-1139 EAIPLK
+1139 
-1145 TVNFARNELY
+1145 
-1155 GHEIYHL
+1155 
-1162 EHITDHILRFRQHG
+1162 
-1176 IHITKEFID
+1176 
-1185 FMLLART
+1185 
-1192 AHEDGHST
+1192 
-1200 APKSINDECLRTHTF
+1200 
-1215 DAHEKYA
+1215 
-1222 NDCMIIKLREYVK
+1222 
-1235 DILNDK
+1235 
-1241 EEEEIVHV
+1241 
-1249 TSGIRKAA
+1249 
-1257 SSIIDNIPHI
+1257 
-1267 FGLES
+1267 
-1272 LGRPVKPRLDK
+1272 PVKPRLDK
-1283 VKLYLTLRSDNVQFN
+1283 VKLYLTLRSNNVQFN

-1316 ASCTRRI
+1316 SSCTRRI
-1323 TNYDSAVFTTPSKDS
+1323 TNYDSAVFTTPGKDT

-1352 CGLRKISKAEIVWIP
+1352 CGLRKISKAEVVWIP
-1367 ADKVPDRQ
+1367 ADKIPDRK

-1391 SKLNINENKVR
+1391 SKLNIDENKVR
-1402 PPQEGSEDWS
+1402 PPKSGSEDWS
-1412 IGFEDISDDVKY
+1412 IGFEDISEDVKY

-1447 AHSLIIAGLEY
+1447 AHSLIVAGLEY

-1488 IKGMDSFYDLFVDN
+1488 IKGMDSFYDLFIDN

-1554 YNELA
+1554 YNELS

-1566 SKNGANNKFSVN
+1566 SKHGANNKFSVN

-1585 IIQNASMLPAESG
+1585 IIQNASMLTAESG
-1598 SPIED
+1598 SPLED

-1629 YDVSDVGVVSES
+1629 YDASDVGVVSEA

-1682 PHVLMFPFSTS
+1682 PHTLMFPFSTN
-1693 DDSKRMNF
+1693 DD
-1701 VKIQCAHL
+1701 
-1709 VPTEGYDKVR
+1709 
-1719 VRTGYERV
+1719 
-1727 LAHRCGKNFAGVAK
+1727 
-1741 DNGKITAIDEKA
+1741 
-1753 RLVEVTYN
+1753 
-1761 NGTKEVYPYG
+1761 
-1771 SELLEFDSME
+1771 
-1781 LESKIVCNVKL
+1781 
-1792 GQKVNKGDI
+1792 
-1801 ITYNS
+1801 
-1806 EYFKKDTF
+1806 
-1814 SGQIDMSI
+1814 
-1822 GTLANVIFMEMDT
+1822 
-1835 TLEDSTEISQRLSK
+1835 
-1849 KLTMN
+1849 
-1854 PVNVKVVSLSGK
+1854 
-1866 SLIHKYL
+1866 
-1873 DIGTTVSPTDDLM
+1873 
-1886 IFEEDSTATEN
+1886 
-1897 MNTNDEALEMLA
+1897 
-1909 ELNRRTPSAGYAGKI
+1909 
-1924 IRIDAYYSCD
+1924 
-1934 PSEMHPTVYE
+1934 
-1944 LVKKCTDEKN
+1944 
-1954 RRHKLAKSS
+1954 
-1963 NEADEYPQSSVIK
+1963 
-1976 EGSKYKGITFDK
+1976 
-1988 ETVVFIF
+1988 
-1995 HIQERIPHSVG
+1995 
-2006 DKLVLCNQ
+2006 
-2014 LKCTCGG
+2014 
-2021 IFPRP
+2021 
-2026 IYSESGIEVDMFFSM
+2026 
-2041 MSTNKR
+2041 
-2047 IVLSPFKFGIT
+2047 
-2058 SRILM
+2058 
-2063 KIEDDICLEYF
+2063 
-2074 GEHKDKD
+2074 

>member
-1 MTTDVSEFMWKEFE
+1 MTTDISEFMWKEYE
-15 QQHVDFPEPAMERM
+15 QQNVDFPEPTMERM

-96 YLYHIRDFNKD
+96 YLYHIRDFNKE

-200 VLPWGEEYYDKALFL
+200 VLPWGEECYDKALFL
-215 RNRDKLSFTT
+215 RNRDKLTFTT

-248 TTSIFSKVPDEVYDK
+248 TTSIFSKVPDEVYEK

-288 NRIYRK
+288 NRVYRK
-294 IFNQTNLL
+294 LFNQTNLL
-302 SVLGRPNSDAP
+302 SVLGRPNSDTP
-313 EAKQLVEELTADEAV
+313 EAKQLVEELTADEAI

-334 SENVI
+334 TENVI

-370 EDIVNKLNDVIA
+370 EDIVNKLNEVVA
-382 PKSVISTNTGIAKT
+382 PKPVIPTNTGITKT
-396 TVSISIPQVSA
+396 NVSISIPQVSA

-412 ASKETKISNIT
+412 TSKETKISSVT

-439 HISKEYITD
+439 HISKEYVTD
-448 LEKEADAFI
+448 LEKEADTFI
-457 DSNELLTPAAKNR
+457 DNNELLTPAAKNR

-476 KYHTL
+476 KYQTL

-505 DTKIIG
+505 DTKIVG

-589 PNINEQGIVKIDG
+589 PNINEQGIVKIDC

-662 IHYGKAIV
+662 IHYGKTVV

-677 YTELARRYNK
+677 YTELARRYDK

-700 LYFNY
+700 LFFNY
-705 PERATNFDGKPD
+705 NDRSNNFDGKPD
-717 MLSKLEAQ
+717 LLPKLEAQ

-733 NNLWLFVDN
+733 NKIWLFVDN
-742 SNKVSVVKKTGGE
+742 TNKVSAVKRTGGE
-755 ADIGCYSIL
+755 ADIGCDTIL
-764 DVCKLA
+764 DICKLSLNV
-770 MTEPAFNKLKP
+770 PAFNKLKP

-788 TILDLNIPVIFMLAY
+788 TILDLNIPIIFMLAY

-808 NILDYMGVKYTITEN
+808 NTLDYIGAKYTITEN

-832 TIEGTEAFDVK
+832 EVE
-843 PSLARVQYL
+843 
-852 NELNKSG
+852 
-859 IDKNKIII
+859 
-867 GASAAL
+867 
-873 VAYGLLDT
+873 
-881 PNKDLDISIEDNY
+881 
-894 KKTLINKGVLIR
+894 
-906 NIEDGATHWVVSNT
+906 
-920 HIDAGVDGPDQQKFS
+920 AGVEVFNDV
-935 YTELKKLGVAIING
+935 VA
-949 YTFISLE
+949 
-956 GMIKFYE
+956 
-963 KCKELFPDD
+963 
-972 EEKQQ
+972 
-977 KYNDRIALI
+977 
-986 EQALATGTEAF
+986 
-997 VQDKIS
+997 
-1003 GDIPS
+1003 GDIPD

-1024 EGIWKDNFAKRDAHN
+1024 EGIWKDNSVNLDEHS
-1039 YDGYKEINAEL
+1039 YVG
-1050 MDMIARIN
+1050 M
-1058 KKYDK
+1058 
-1063 DLSNNEAIKYIKEK
+1063 EA
-1077 LYSYGSR
+1077 L
-1084 IVVTSADLDAW
+1084 
-1095 RKKYNLSDEDLING
+1095 
-1109 YCTTQV
+1109 
-1115 FGDHYYASSYGK
+1115 GK
-1127 SIIPLIEQVIED
+1127 
-1139 EAIPLK
+1139 
-1145 TVNFARNELY
+1145 
-1155 GHEIYHL
+1155 
-1162 EHITDHILRFRQHG
+1162 
-1176 IHITKEFID
+1176 
-1185 FMLLART
+1185 
-1192 AHEDGHST
+1192 
-1200 APKSINDECLRTHTF
+1200 
-1215 DAHEKYA
+1215 
-1222 NDCMIIKLREYVK
+1222 
-1235 DILNDK
+1235 
-1241 EEEEIVHV
+1241 
-1249 TSGIRKAA
+1249 
-1257 SSIIDNIPHI
+1257 
-1267 FGLES
+1267 
-1272 LGRPVKPRLDK
+1272 PVKPRLDK

-1352 CGLRKISKAEIVWIP
+1352 CGLRKISKAEVVWIP
-1367 ADKVPDRQ
+1367 ADKVPDKQ

-1412 IGFEDISDDVKY
+1412 IGFEDISEDVKY

-1447 AHSLIIAGLEY
+1447 AHSLIVAGLEY

-1566 SKNGANNKFSVN
+1566 SKHGANNKFSVN

-1598 SPIED
+1598 SPLED

-1629 YDVSDVGVVSES
+1629 YDASDIGVVSES

-1682 PHVLMFPFSTS
+1682 PHTLMFPFSTC
-1693 DDSKRMNF
+1693 DD
-1701 VKIQCAHL
+1701 
-1709 VPTEGYDKVR
+1709 
-1719 VRTGYERV
+1719 
-1727 LAHRCGKNFAGVAK
+1727 
-1741 DNGKITAIDEKA
+1741 
-1753 RLVEVTYN
+1753 
-1761 NGTKEVYPYG
+1761 
-1771 SELLEFDSME
+1771 
-1781 LESKIVCNVKL
+1781 
-1792 GQKVNKGDI
+1792 
-1801 ITYNS
+1801 
-1806 EYFKKDTF
+1806 
-1814 SGQIDMSI
+1814 
-1822 GTLANVIFMEMDT
+1822 
-1835 TLEDSTEISQRLSK
+1835 
-1849 KLTMN
+1849 
-1854 PVNVKVVSLSGK
+1854 
-1866 SLIHKYL
+1866 
-1873 DIGTTVSPTDDLM
+1873 
-1886 IFEEDSTATEN
+1886 
-1897 MNTNDEALEMLA
+1897 
-1909 ELNRRTPSAGYAGKI
+1909 
-1924 IRIDAYYSCD
+1924 
-1934 PSEMHPTVYE
+1934 
-1944 LVKKCTDEKN
+1944 
-1954 RRHKLAKSS
+1954 
-1963 NEADEYPQSSVIK
+1963 
-1976 EGSKYKGITFDK
+1976 
-1988 ETVVFIF
+1988 
-1995 HIQERIPHSVG
+1995 
-2006 DKLVLCNQ
+2006 
-2014 LKCTCGG
+2014 
-2021 IFPRP
+2021 
-2026 IYSESGIEVDMFFSM
+2026 
-2041 MSTNKR
+2041 
-2047 IVLSPFKFGIT
+2047 
-2058 SRILM
+2058 
-2063 KIEDDICLEYF
+2063 
-2074 GEHKDKD
+2074 

>member
-1 MTTDVSEFMWKEFE
+1 MTTDISEFMWKEYE
-15 QQHVDFPEPAMERM
+15 RQNVDFPEPTMERM

-96 YLYHIRDFNKD
+96 YLYHIRDFNKE

-134 GSEYK
+134 GSDYK
-139 YLNSLEMLPPRKT
+139 YLNSLEMLPTRKT

-200 VLPWGEEYYDKALFL
+200 VLPWGEEYYDKALFF
-215 RNRDKLSFTT
+215 RNRDKLTFTT

-280 ALKAMDSN
+280 ALKTMDSS
-288 NRIYRK
+288 NRVYRK
-294 IFNQTNLL
+294 LFNQTNLL
-302 SVLGRPNSDAP
+302 SVLGRPNSDTP
-313 EAKQLVEELTADEAV
+313 EAKQLVEELTADNAV

-334 SENVI
+334 TENVI

-355 TASKNTVTDLVDSTT
+355 SVSNNTVTDLVDSTT

-382 PKSVISTNTGIAKT
+382 PKPVISTNTGIAKT
-396 TVSISIPQVSA
+396 NVSISIPQVTA

-423 KAINTTKLKD
+423 KVINTTKLKD
-433 ISSSEE
+433 VSSSEE
-439 HISKEYITD
+439 HISKEYVTD
-448 LEKEADAFI
+448 LEKEADVFI
-457 DSNELLTPAAKNR
+457 DNNELLTPAAKNR

-476 KYHTL
+476 KYQTL

-505 DTKIIG
+505 DTKIVG

-518 LECSLYTYDKDY
+518 LDCSLYTYDKDY

-536 KHIAGII
+536 KHIVGII

-575 EDIEGKKSTVKFKL
+575 EDIEGKKSTIKFKL

-643 NYLDYV
+643 NYLSYV
-649 HSFLTDHEKSNCR
+649 HSFLVDHEKSNCR
-662 IHYGKAIV
+662 IQYGKAII
-670 NLPLAYE
+670 NLSLAYE
-677 YTELARRYNK
+677 YTELACRYDK

-700 LYFNY
+700 LFFNY
-705 PERATNFDGKPD
+705 NDRSNNFDGKPD
-717 MLSKLEAQ
+717 LLPKLEAQ

-733 NNLWLFVDN
+733 DKIWLFVDN
-742 SNKVSVVKKTGGE
+742 TNKVFAVKRTGGE
-755 ADIGCYSIL
+755 ADIGCDTIL
-764 DVCKLA
+764 DVCKLSLNV
-770 MTEPAFNKLKP
+770 PAFNKLKP

-808 NILDYMGVKYTITEN
+808 NILDYIGAKYTITEN
-823 RSKTIVGEN
+823 RSKSIVGEN
-832 TIEGTEAFDVK
+832 EVE
-843 PSLARVQYL
+843 
-852 NELNKSG
+852 
-859 IDKNKIII
+859 
-867 GASAAL
+867 
-873 VAYGLLDT
+873 
-881 PNKDLDISIEDNY
+881 
-894 KKTLINKGVLIR
+894 
-906 NIEDGATHWVVSNT
+906 
-920 HIDAGVDGPDQQKFS
+920 AGV
-935 YTELKKLGVAIING
+935 
-949 YTFISLE
+949 E
-956 GMIKFYE
+956 GF
-963 KCKELFPDD
+963 
-972 EEKQQ
+972 
-977 KYNDRIALI
+977 NDVV
-986 EQALATGTEAF
+986 T
-997 VQDKIS
+997 
-1003 GDIPS
+1003 GDIPD

-1024 EGIWKDNFAKRDAHN
+1024 EGIWKDNFTKRDAHS
-1039 YDGYKEINAEL
+1039 YDGYKEITSEF
-1050 MDMIARIN
+1050 MEMIARIN
-1058 KKYDK
+1058 KKYTK
-1063 DLSNNEAIKYIKEK
+1063 DLSNGEAIKYIKEK
-1077 LYSYGSR
+1077 LYSSGSR
-1084 IVVTSADLDAW
+1084 LVITNTDLDGW
-1095 RKKYNLSDEDLING
+1095 RKQYNLSDEDLING

-1115 FGDHYYASSYGK
+1115 FGDHYCASSYGK
-1127 SIIPLIEQVIED
+1127 SITPLIEQVIED
-1139 EAIPLK
+1139 EAIALK

-1155 GHEIYHL
+1155 GHEVYHL

-1185 FMLLART
+1185 FILLSRT
-1192 AHEDGHST
+1192 AHEDGHSA

-1222 NDCMIIKLREYVK
+1222 DECMMTHLREYIK

-1241 EEEEIVHV
+1241 EEEEIVHI
-1249 TSGIRKAA
+1249 TPGIRKAA

-1283 VKLYLTLRSDNVQFN
+1283 VKLFLTLRSSNVQFN

-1304 RAMIIT
+1304 RAMLIT

-1316 ASCTRRI
+1316 TSCTRRI
-1323 TNYDSAVFTTPSKDS
+1323 TNYDSSVFTTPSKDE

-1352 CGLRKISKAEIVWIP
+1352 CGLRKISKAEVVWIQ
-1367 ADKVPDRQ
+1367 ADKIPDRR

-1382 TPVEYKKMT
+1382 TPLEYKKMT
-1391 SKLNINENKVR
+1391 SKLCIDENKVR
-1402 PPQEGSEDWS
+1402 PPKSGSEDWS

-1488 IKGMDSFYDLFVDN
+1488 IKGMDSFYDLFIDN
-1502 MTYSVLKMMH
+1502 MTYNVLKMMH

-1518 DLLIRSTVL
+1518 DLLIRATVL

-1559 REFAAYQ
+1559 REFAAYR
-1566 SKNGANNKFSVN
+1566 SKRGANNKFSVN

-1585 IIQNASMLPAESG
+1585 IIQNASMLTAESG
-1598 SPIED
+1598 SPLED

-1617 RSADSFVITDRH
+1617 RSADSFVISDRH
-1629 YDVSDVGVVSES
+1629 YDESDIGVVSEA

-1682 PHVLMFPFSTS
+1682 PHTLMFPFSTN
-1693 DDSKRMNF
+1693 DDSKRLNF
-1701 VKIQCAHL
+1701 IKIQSVHL
-1709 VPTEGYDKVR
+1709 VPTEGYDKAR

-1741 DNGKITAIDEKA
+1741 DTGKVTTIDEKA
-1753 RLVEVTYN
+1753 RLVEVTYA

-1771 SELLEFDSME
+1771 SELMEFDSME

-1801 ITYNS
+1801 LTYNS

-1814 SGQIDMSI
+1814 SGQVDMSI
-1822 GTLANVIFMEMDT
+1822 GALANVIFMEMDT
-1835 TLEDSTEISQRLSK
+1835 TLEDSFEMSQRLSK

-1886 IFEEDSTATEN
+1886 IFEEDPTATES

-1944 LVKKCTDEKN
+1944 LVKKCTAEKN
-1954 RRHKLAKSS
+1954 RRYKLSKSS
-1963 NEADEYPQSSVIK
+1963 NEADEFPQSSMIK

-1988 ETVVFIF
+1988 ETVMFVF
-1995 HIQERIPHSVG
+1995 HIQERIPHNVG
-2006 DKLVLCNQ
+2006 DKLVVCNQ
-2014 LKCTCGG
+2014 LKATCGG
-2021 IFPRP
+2021 IFFKP
-2026 IYSESGIEVDMFFSM
+2026 IYSESGIEVDMLFSM

-2047 IVLSPFKFGIT
+2047 IVLSPFKFGIV
-2058 SRILM
+2058 SRILTQT
-2063 KIEDDICLEYF
+2063 EDDICLEYF
-2074 GEHKDKD
+2074 GEPRDKK

>member
-134 GSEYK
+134 GSDYK

-225 IKKPENLHYILMMHL
+225 IKKPDNLHYILMMHL

-248 TTSIFSKVPDEVYDK
+248 TTSIFSKVPDEVYEK

-334 SENVI
+334 TENVI

-382 PKSVISTNTGIAKT
+382 PKSVIPTDTGIAKT

-505 DTKIIG
+505 DTKIVG

-700 LYFNY
+700 LFFNY
-705 PERATNFDGKPD
+705 NDRSNNFDGKPD
-717 MLSKLEAQ
+717 LLPKLEAQ

-733 NNLWLFVDN
+733 NKIWLFVDN
-742 SNKVSVVKKTGGE
+742 TNKVSAVKHTGGE
-755 ADIGCYSIL
+755 ADIGCDTIL
-764 DVCKLA
+764 DVCKLS

-808 NILDYMGVKYTITEN
+808 NILDYIGAKYTITEN

-894 KKTLINKGVLIR
+894 KKTLINKGILIR

-977 KYNDRIALI
+977 KYDNRIALI
-986 EQALATGTEAF
+986 EQALDGTAGTEAF
-997 VQDKIS
+997 VRDKIS
-1003 GDIPS
+1003 GDIPM

-1016 SKDTVVCY
+1016 GKDTVVCY
-1024 EGIWKDNFAKRDAHN
+1024 EGIWKDNIDKRDSHDTKRYN
-1039 YDGYKEINAEL
+1039 EIDAEIGDIL
-1050 MDMIARIN
+1050 TRIR

-1063 DLSNNEAIKYIKEK
+1063 GLTDNEIRNYIKEH
-1077 LYSYGSR
+1077 LYTKGSTLVLSR
-1084 IVVTSADLDAW
+1084 KDIANLN
-1095 RKKYNLSDEDLING
+1095 KKYNVTSEN
-1109 YCTTQV
+1109 CTW
-1115 FGDHYYASSYGK
+1115 
-1127 SIIPLIEQVIED
+1127 VIED
-1139 EAIPLK
+1139 TATYSPPACSCGKCLIPIFENAFEEENTPL
-1145 TVNFARNELY
+1145 NEIKYYREVLY
-1155 GHEIYHL
+1155 NHEIYFIDNIIDMAINAKHSKN
-1162 EHITDHILRFRQHG
+1162 IVIS
-1176 IHITKEFID
+1176 KEFLD
-1185 FMLLART
+1185 GLLLYLT
-1192 AHEDGHST
+1192 SHEEGHSKT
-1200 APKSINDECLRTHTF
+1200 PKKIVDEIIRTHTL
-1215 DAHEKYA
+1215 DATEIYA
-1222 NDCMIIKLREYVK
+1222 QECALVAIKEWAK
-1235 DILNDK
+1235 DKLTDK
-1241 EEEEIVHV
+1241 ELTEHIGIMPNIFSFVRDMFSRVKHV
-1249 TSGIRKAA
+1249 
-1257 SSIIDNIPHI
+1257 

-1402 PPQEGSEDWS
+1402 PPESGSEDWS
-1412 IGFEDISDDVKY
+1412 IGFEDISEDVKY

-1447 AHSLIIAGLEY
+1447 AHSLIVAGLEY

-1629 YDVSDVGVVSES
+1629 YDASDLGVVSES

-1719 VRTGYERV
+1719 VRTGYERD
-1727 LAHRCGKNFAGVAK
+1727 R
-1741 DNGKITAIDEKA
+1741 
-1753 RLVEVTYN
+1753 
-1761 NGTKEVYPYG
+1761 
-1771 SELLEFDSME
+1771 
-1781 LESKIVCNVKL
+1781 
-1792 GQKVNKGDI
+1792 
-1801 ITYNS
+1801 
-1806 EYFKKDTF
+1806 
-1814 SGQIDMSI
+1814 
-1822 GTLANVIFMEMDT
+1822 
-1835 TLEDSTEISQRLSK
+1835 
-1849 KLTMN
+1849 
-1854 PVNVKVVSLSGK
+1854 
-1866 SLIHKYL
+1866 
-1873 DIGTTVSPTDDLM
+1873 
-1886 IFEEDSTATEN
+1886 
-1897 MNTNDEALEMLA
+1897 
-1909 ELNRRTPSAGYAGKI
+1909 
-1924 IRIDAYYSCD
+1924 
-1934 PSEMHPTVYE
+1934 
-1944 LVKKCTDEKN
+1944 
-1954 RRHKLAKSS
+1954 
-1963 NEADEYPQSSVIK
+1963 
-1976 EGSKYKGITFDK
+1976 
-1988 ETVVFIF
+1988 
-1995 HIQERIPHSVG
+1995 
-2006 DKLVLCNQ
+2006 
-2014 LKCTCGG
+2014 
-2021 IFPRP
+2021 
-2026 IYSESGIEVDMFFSM
+2026 
-2041 MSTNKR
+2041 
-2047 IVLSPFKFGIT
+2047 
-2058 SRILM
+2058 
-2063 KIEDDICLEYF
+2063 
-2074 GEHKDKD
+2074 

>member
-1 MTTDVSEFMWKEFE
+1 MATDVSEFIWKEFE
-15 QQHVDFPEPAMERM
+15 KLHVDFPEPAMERM

-41 MLAHFTSRIVTLD
+41 MLAHFASRIVTLD

-77 IDTPRLDDNIFVQN
+77 IDTPRLDDNLFVQN

-96 YLYHIRDFNKD
+96 YLYHIRDFNKS

-120 AGLPSKLLKYRSEH
+120 AGLPSKLLKFRSEH

-139 YLNSLEMLPPRKT
+139 YLNSLEMLPSRKT

-162 FRIRVF
+162 FRIKVF
-168 GRLKTYRRVQ
+168 GRLKVYRRVQ

-186 TIVELA
+186 TIVDLA

-200 VLPWGEEYYDKALFL
+200 VLPWGEEYFDKALFL
-215 RNRDKLSFTT
+215 RNRDKLTFTT

-248 TTSIFSKVPDEVYDK
+248 TTSIFSKVPEEVYEK

-288 NRIYRK
+288 NRVYRK
-294 IFNQTNLL
+294 LFNQTNLL
-302 SVLGRPNSDAP
+302 SVLGRPNSDTP
-313 EAKQLVEELTADEAV
+313 EAKQLVEELSADEAV

-334 SENVI
+334 TENVI
-339 DETRP
+339 DETQP
-344 IDKVYEPKIVV
+344 IAKVYEPKI
-355 TASKNTVTDLVDSTT
+355 TTTVTSKVAEIADSVVETTVNKINEVVPVSTT
-370 EDIVNKLNDVIA
+370 PAAVVGA
-382 PKSVISTNTGIAKT
+382 TKT
-396 TVSISIPQVSA
+396 SVSIEVPQAVM
-407 PISDT
+407 PVTDT
-412 ASKETKISNIT
+412 STKETKVSTIV
-423 KAINTTKLKD
+423 KATNTTKLKD
-433 ISSSEE
+433 VKNSEE
-439 HISKEYITD
+439 HISKEYVAD
-448 LEKEADAFI
+448 LEKEADEFI
-457 DSNELLTPAAKNR
+457 DNNEILTPAAKSH
-470 FKKVAR
+470 FKKIAR
-476 KYHTL
+476 KYQTL

-505 DTKIIG
+505 DTKIVG
-511 NIPDPSA
+511 PIPDESA

-530 INKTYK
+530 IEKTYK

-543 TSFQKSGVYLVDLK
+543 TSFQKSGVYLVDIK

-563 DLHNYTVYSCQY
+563 DLHNYTTYSCQY
-575 EDIEGKKSTVKFKL
+575 EDIEGKKSTVKFRL

-602 VKQYVKKQR
+602 VKQYIKKQR

-643 NYLDYV
+643 SYLDYV
-649 HSFLTDHEKSNCR
+649 HSFLTDRSKSNCR
-662 IHYGKAIV
+662 IHYGKDIS

-677 YTELARRYNK
+677 YTQLALRYDK
-687 LEFTSRTDLARYT
+687 LEFMGRDLARYT
-700 LYFNY
+700 LFFNY
-705 PERATNFDGKPD
+705 KNRATNFDGKPE
-717 MLSKLEAQ
+717 LLPKLEAQ
-725 YGTYFGKT
+725 YGVYFGK
-733 NNLWLFVDN
+733 NNNVWLFVDN
-742 SNKVSVVKKTGGE
+742 TNKVYAVKKTGGE
-755 ADIGCYSIL
+755 ADIGCDTVL
-764 DVCKLA
+764 DVCKLC
-770 MTEPAFNKLKP
+770 MTVPAFNKLKP

-832 TIEGTEAFDVK
+832 EVEAGTEAFDVK

-894 KKTLINKGVLIR
+894 KKTLINKGVLVR
-906 NIEDGATHWVVSNT
+906 NIEDGVTHWVVSNT

-935 YTELKKLGVAIING
+935 YTELKKLGVTIMNG

-972 EEKQQ
+972 EKKQQ
-977 KYNDRIALI
+977 KYDDRIALI
-986 EQALATGTEAF
+986 EQVLAGTEAF
-997 VQDKIS
+997 VRDKIS

-1024 EGIWKDNFAKRDAHN
+1024 EGIWKDNFAKRDSHN

-1115 FGDHYYASSYGK
+1115 FGDHYHASSYGK
-1127 SIIPLIEQVIED
+1127 AIIPLIEQIIED
-1139 EAIPLK
+1139 EAIALK

-1155 GHEIYHL
+1155 GHEVYHL
-1162 EHITDHILRFRQHG
+1162 EHITDRILMFRQHG
-1176 IHITKEFID
+1176 IHITKEFIG
-1185 FMLLART
+1185 FMLLSWT
-1192 AHEDGHST
+1192 AHEDGHSA
-1200 APKSINDECLRTHTF
+1200 APKSVNDECLRTHTL

-1222 NDCMIIKLREYVK
+1222 NDCMIVKLREYVK

-1257 SSIIDNIPHI
+1257 GSITDNIPHI

-1283 VKLYLTLRSDNVQFN
+1283 VKLYLTLRNKNTQFN

-1304 RAMIIT
+1304 RAMLIT

-1316 ASCTRRI
+1316 ASCTRRV
-1323 TNYDSAVFTTPSKDS
+1323 TNYDSAVFTTPGQDT

-1382 TPVEYKKMT
+1382 TPIEYKKMT

-1402 PPQEGSEDWS
+1402 PPQEGNEDWS
-1412 IGFEDISDDVKY
+1412 IGFEDLTEDVKY

-1447 AHSLIIAGLEY
+1447 AHSLIVAGLEY
-1458 FDVSRYDMSEFESK
+1458 FDVSRYEMSEFESK

-1518 DLLIRSTVL
+1518 DLLIRATVL

-1559 REFAAYQ
+1559 REFATYK

-1585 IIQNASMLPAESG
+1585 VIQNASMLTAESG
-1598 SPIED
+1598 SPLED

-1617 RSADSFVITDRH
+1617 RSAESFVINDRH
-1629 YDVSDVGVVSES
+1629 YDKSDIGVVSEA

-1682 PHVLMFPFSTS
+1682 PHALMFPFSTC
-1693 DDSKRMNF
+1693 DD
-1701 VKIQCAHL
+1701 
-1709 VPTEGYDKVR
+1709 
-1719 VRTGYERV
+1719 
-1727 LAHRCGKNFAGVAK
+1727 
-1741 DNGKITAIDEKA
+1741 
-1753 RLVEVTYN
+1753 
-1761 NGTKEVYPYG
+1761 
-1771 SELLEFDSME
+1771 
-1781 LESKIVCNVKL
+1781 
-1792 GQKVNKGDI
+1792 
-1801 ITYNS
+1801 
-1806 EYFKKDTF
+1806 
-1814 SGQIDMSI
+1814 
-1822 GTLANVIFMEMDT
+1822 
-1835 TLEDSTEISQRLSK
+1835 
-1849 KLTMN
+1849 
-1854 PVNVKVVSLSGK
+1854 
-1866 SLIHKYL
+1866 
-1873 DIGTTVSPTDDLM
+1873 
-1886 IFEEDSTATEN
+1886 
-1897 MNTNDEALEMLA
+1897 
-1909 ELNRRTPSAGYAGKI
+1909 
-1924 IRIDAYYSCD
+1924 
-1934 PSEMHPTVYE
+1934 
-1944 LVKKCTDEKN
+1944 
-1954 RRHKLAKSS
+1954 
-1963 NEADEYPQSSVIK
+1963 
-1976 EGSKYKGITFDK
+1976 
-1988 ETVVFIF
+1988 
-1995 HIQERIPHSVG
+1995 
-2006 DKLVLCNQ
+2006 
-2014 LKCTCGG
+2014 
-2021 IFPRP
+2021 
-2026 IYSESGIEVDMFFSM
+2026 
-2041 MSTNKR
+2041 
-2047 IVLSPFKFGIT
+2047 
-2058 SRILM
+2058 
-2063 KIEDDICLEYF
+2063 
-2074 GEHKDKD
+2074 

>member
-1 MTTDVSEFMWKEFE
+1 MATDVSEFIWKEYDK
-15 QQHVDFPEPAMERM
+15 QHVDSPEPAMERM

-41 MLAHFTSRIVTLD
+41 MLAHFASRIVTLD
-54 SKFELPDNS
+54 NKFELPDNS

-77 IDTPRLDDNIFVQN
+77 IDTPRLDDNLFVQN

-96 YLYHIRDFNKD
+96 YLYHIREFNKN
-107 GPVTYED
+107 GPVTYDD

-120 AGLPSKLLKYRSEH
+120 AGLPSKLLKFRSEH

-139 YLNSLEMLPPRKT
+139 YLNSLEMLPTRKT

-162 FRIRVF
+162 FRIKVF
-168 GRLKTYRRVQ
+168 GRLKLYRRVQ

-200 VLPWGEEYYDKALFL
+200 VLPWGEEYFDKALFL
-215 RNRDKLSFTT
+215 RSRDKLTFTT

-240 VNYFWDTA
+240 VNYFWNTA
-248 TTSIFSKVPDEVYDK
+248 TTSIFSKVPEEVYEK
-263 VYFVFNTG
+263 VYFVFNTN

-288 NRIYRK
+288 NRVYRK

-302 SVLGRPNSDAP
+302 SVLGRPNSDTP
-313 EAKQLVEELTADEAV
+313 EAKQLVEELTADEATH
-328 NVTNKP
+328 VTNKP
-334 SENVI
+334 DENII
-339 DETRP
+339 DETQP
-344 IDKVYEPKIVV
+344 VTKVYEPKVETNILSKAAEIVDSV
-355 TASKNTVTDLVDSTT
+355 VETAVNKINEIVPIKTTPNEVAGIVQTKVSIDVPQAVMPVTDTST
-370 EDIVNKLNDVIA
+370 
-382 PKSVISTNTGIAKT
+382 
-396 TVSISIPQVSA
+396 
-407 PISDT
+407 
-412 ASKETKISNIT
+412 KETKVSTIV
-423 KAINTTKLKD
+423 KATNTTKLKD
-433 ISSSEE
+433 VKNSEE
-439 HISKEYITD
+439 HISKEYVAD
-448 LEKEADAFI
+448 LEKEADEFI
-457 DSNELLTPAAKNR
+457 DNNEILTPSAKNH
-470 FKKVAR
+470 FKKIAR
-476 KYHTL
+476 KYQTL

-505 DTKIIG
+505 DTKIVG
-511 NIPDPSA
+511 PIPDESA

-530 INKTYK
+530 IEKTYK

-543 TSFQKSGVYLVDLK
+543 TSFQKSGVYLVDVK

-563 DLHNYTVYSCQY
+563 DLHNYTTYSCQY

-602 VKQYVKKQR
+602 VKQYIKKQR

-643 NYLDYV
+643 SYLDYV
-649 HSFLTDHEKSNCR
+649 HSFLTDHDKSNCR
-662 IHYGKAIV
+662 IHYGKDIS

-677 YTELARRYNK
+677 YTQLALRYDK
-687 LEFTSRTDLARYT
+687 LEFTGRDKNRYT
-700 LYFNY
+700 LFFNY
-705 PERATNFDGKPD
+705 KNRATNFDGKPE
-717 MLSKLEAQ
+717 LLPKLEAQ
-725 YGTYFGKT
+725 YGVYFGK
-733 NNLWLFVDN
+733 NNNVWLFVDN
-742 SNKVSVVKKTGGE
+742 TNKVYAVKKTGGE
-755 ADIGCYSIL
+755 ADIGCDTVL
-764 DVCKLA
+764 DVCKLC

-808 NILDYMGVKYTITEN
+808 NTLDYIGAKYTITEN

-894 KKTLINKGVLIR
+894 KKTLINKGILTR
-906 NIEDGATHWVVSNT
+906 NTEDGATHWVVSNT

-935 YTELKKLGVAIING
+935 YTELKKLGITIING

-963 KCKELFPDD
+963 NCKELFPDD
-972 EEKQQ
+972 KEKQQ

-986 EQALATGTEAF
+986 EQALAGGAGTEAF
-997 VQDKIS
+997 VRDKIS
-1003 GDIPS
+1003 GDIPGF
-1008 YDDSIEDY
+1008 DDSIEDY

-1095 RKKYNLSDEDLING
+1095 RKKYNLSNEDLIDG

-1185 FMLLART
+1185 FMLLSRT

-1200 APKSINDECLRTHTF
+1200 APKSINDECLRTHTL

-1222 NDCMIIKLREYVK
+1222 NNCMIIKLREYVK

-1257 SSIIDNIPHI
+1257 DSVTDNIPHI

-1283 VKLYLTLRSDNVQFN
+1283 VKLYLTLRNKNSQFN

-1304 RAMIIT
+1304 RAMLIT

-1316 ASCTRRI
+1316 ASCTRRV
-1323 TNYDSAVFTTPSKDS
+1323 TNYDSAVFTTPGQDT

-1352 CGLRKISKAEIVWIP
+1352 CGLRKISKAEVVWIP
-1367 ADKVPDRQ
+1367 ADKIPDRQ

-1382 TPVEYKKMT
+1382 TPIEYKKMT
-1391 SKLNINENKVR
+1391 SKLCINENKVR
-1402 PPQEGSEDWS
+1402 PPQEGNEDWS
-1412 IGFEDISDDVKY
+1412 VGFEDITEDVKY

-1447 AHSLIIAGLEY
+1447 AHSLIVAGLEY
-1458 FDVSRYDMSEFESK
+1458 FDVSRYEMSEFESK

-1518 DLLIRSTVL
+1518 DLLIRATVL

-1559 REFAAYQ
+1559 REFATYK

-1585 IIQNASMLPAESG
+1585 VIQNASMLTAESG
-1598 SPIED
+1598 SPLED

-1617 RSADSFVITDRH
+1617 RSAESFVISDRH
-1629 YDVSDVGVVSES
+1629 YDKSDVGVVSEA

-1670 KQEDLKASQVFS
+1670 KQEDFKASQVFS
-1682 PHVLMFPFSTS
+1682 PHTLMFPFSTC
-1693 DDSKRMNF
+1693 DDSKR
-1701 VKIQCAHL
+1701 L
-1709 VPTEGYDKVR
+1709 
-1719 VRTGYERV
+1719 
-1727 LAHRCGKNFAGVAK
+1727 
-1741 DNGKITAIDEKA
+1741 DNE
-1753 RLVEVTYN
+1753 
-1761 NGTKEVYPYG
+1761 PP
-1771 SELLEFDSME
+1771 
-1781 LESKIVCNVKL
+1781 ESNL
-1792 GQKVNKGDI
+1792 R
-1801 ITYNS
+1801 
-1806 EYFKKDTF
+1806 
-1814 SGQIDMSI
+1814 QI
-1822 GTLANVIFMEMDT
+1822 
-1835 TLEDSTEISQRLSK
+1835 
-1849 KLTMN
+1849 
-1854 PVNVKVVSLSGK
+1854 SL
-1866 SLIHKYL
+1866 
-1873 DIGTTVSPTDDLM
+1873 
-1886 IFEEDSTATEN
+1886 
-1897 MNTNDEALEMLA
+1897 
-1909 ELNRRTPSAGYAGKI
+1909 
-1924 IRIDAYYSCD
+1924 
-1934 PSEMHPTVYE
+1934 
-1944 LVKKCTDEKN
+1944 
-1954 RRHKLAKSS
+1954 
-1963 NEADEYPQSSVIK
+1963 
-1976 EGSKYKGITFDK
+1976 
-1988 ETVVFIF
+1988 
-1995 HIQERIPHSVG
+1995 
-2006 DKLVLCNQ
+2006 
-2014 LKCTCGG
+2014 
-2021 IFPRP
+2021 
-2026 IYSESGIEVDMFFSM
+2026 
-2041 MSTNKR
+2041 
-2047 IVLSPFKFGIT
+2047 
-2058 SRILM
+2058 
-2063 KIEDDICLEYF
+2063 
-2074 GEHKDKD
+2074 

>member
-1 MTTDVSEFMWKEFE
+1 MTTDVSEFMWKEYE
-15 QQHVDFPEPAMERM
+15 QQHVDFPEPTMERM

-96 YLYHIRDFNKD
+96 YLYHIRDFNKE

-215 RNRDKLSFTT
+215 RNRDKLTFTT

-248 TTSIFSKVPDEVYDK
+248 TTSIFSKVPDEVYEK

-288 NRIYRK
+288 NRVYRK
-294 IFNQTNLL
+294 LFNQTNLL
-302 SVLGRPNSDAP
+302 SVLGRPNSDTP
-313 EAKQLVEELTADEAV
+313 ESKQLVEELTADEAV

-334 SENVI
+334 TENVI

-344 IDKVYEPKIVV
+344 VDKVYEPKIVV
-355 TASKNTVTDLVDSTT
+355 TTSSNTVTDLVDSTT

-382 PKSVISTNTGIAKT
+382 PKPVIPTNTGIAKT
-396 TVSISIPQVSA
+396 NVSIDIPQVSA

-412 ASKETKISNIT
+412 ASKETKISSVT

-439 HISKEYITD
+439 HISKEYVTD
-448 LEKEADAFI
+448 LEKEADTFI
-457 DSNELLTPAAKNR
+457 DNNELLTPAAKNR

-476 KYHTL
+476 KYQTL

-505 DTKIIG
+505 DPKIVG
-511 NIPDPSA
+511 DIPDPSA
-518 LECSLYTYDKDY
+518 LDCSLHTYDKDY

-589 PNINEQGIVKIDG
+589 PNINEQCIVKVDG

-643 NYLDYV
+643 NYLNYV

-662 IHYGKAIV
+662 IYYGKTII

-677 YTELARRYNK
+677 YTELARRYDK

-700 LYFNY
+700 LFFNY
-705 PERATNFDGKPD
+705 NNRNNEFDGKPD
-717 MLSKLEAQ
+717 LLPKLEAQ

-733 NNLWLFVDN
+733 NKLWLFVDN
-742 SNKVSVVKKTGGE
+742 TNKVSAVKKTGGE
-755 ADIGCYSIL
+755 TDIGCDTVL

-770 MTEPAFNKLKP
+770 LNVPAFNKIKP

-788 TILDLNIPVIFMLAY
+788 TILDLNIPIIFMLAY

-808 NILDYMGVKYTITEN
+808 NTLDYIGAKYTITEN

-832 TIEGTEAFDVK
+832 EVEAGIEGFNDV
-843 PSLARVQYL
+843 
-852 NELNKSG
+852 
-859 IDKNKIII
+859 
-867 GASAAL
+867 
-873 VAYGLLDT
+873 VA
-881 PNKDLDISIEDNY
+881 
-894 KKTLINKGVLIR
+894 
-906 NIEDGATHWVVSNT
+906 
-920 HIDAGVDGPDQQKFS
+920 
-935 YTELKKLGVAIING
+935 
-949 YTFISLE
+949 
-956 GMIKFYE
+956 
-963 KCKELFPDD
+963 
-972 EEKQQ
+972 
-977 KYNDRIALI
+977 
-986 EQALATGTEAF
+986 
-997 VQDKIS
+997 
-1003 GDIPS
+1003 GDIPE

-1016 SKDTVVCY
+1016 SKDTVVCH
-1024 EGIWKDNFAKRDAHN
+1024 EGIWKNTPN
-1039 YDGYKEINAEL
+1039 
-1050 MDMIARIN
+1050 
-1058 KKYDK
+1058 
-1063 DLSNNEAIKYIKEK
+1063 
-1077 LYSYGSR
+1077 
-1084 IVVTSADLDAW
+1084 
-1095 RKKYNLSDEDLING
+1095 
-1109 YCTTQV
+1109 
-1115 FGDHYYASSYGK
+1115 
-1127 SIIPLIEQVIED
+1127 
-1139 EAIPLK
+1139 
-1145 TVNFARNELY
+1145 
-1155 GHEIYHL
+1155 
-1162 EHITDHILRFRQHG
+1162 IL
-1176 IHITKEFID
+1176 
-1185 FMLLART
+1185 
-1192 AHEDGHST
+1192 
-1200 APKSINDECLRTHTF
+1200 
-1215 DAHEKYA
+1215 
-1222 NDCMIIKLREYVK
+1222 
-1235 DILNDK
+1235 
-1241 EEEEIVHV
+1241 
-1249 TSGIRKAA
+1249 
-1257 SSIIDNIPHI
+1257 
-1267 FGLES
+1267 GLEA
-1272 LGRPVKPRLDK
+1272 LGKPVKPRLDK
-1283 VKLYLTLRSDNVQFN
+1283 VKLYLTLRSNNVQFN

-1304 RAMIIT
+1304 RAMLIT

-1316 ASCTRRI
+1316 ASCTRRV
-1323 TNYDSAVFTTPSKDS
+1323 TNYDSAVFTTPGKDT

-1352 CGLRKISKAEIVWIP
+1352 CGLRKISKAEVVWIP

-1412 IGFEDISDDVKY
+1412 IGFEDISEDVKY

-1447 AHSLIIAGLEY
+1447 AHSLIVAGLEY

-1598 SPIED
+1598 SPLED

-1629 YDVSDVGVVSES
+1629 YDASDIGVVSES

-1682 PHVLMFPFSTS
+1682 PHALMFPFSTS

-1709 VPTEGYDKVR
+1709 VPTEGYDKAR

-1753 RLVEVTYN
+1753 RLVEVTYT

-1801 ITYNS
+1801 ITYNT

-1814 SGQIDMSI
+1814 SGQVDMTI

-1835 TLEDSTEISQRLSK
+1835 TLEDSFEMSQRLSR

-1873 DIGTTVSPTDDLM
+1873 DVGTTVSPTDDLM
-1886 IFEEDSTATEN
+1886 IFEEDPTATEN
-1897 MNTNDEALEMLA
+1897 INTNDEALEMLA
-1909 ELNRRTPSAGYAGKI
+1909 ELNRRTPSAGHAGKI

-1954 RRHKLAKSS
+1954 RRYKLAKSS
-1963 NEADEYPQSSVIK
+1963 NEADEYPQSSMIK
-1976 EGSKYKGITFDK
+1976 EGSKYKGVTFDK

-2006 DKLVLCNQ
+2006 DKLVVCNQ
-2014 LKCTCGG
+2014 LKATCGG
-2021 IFPRP
+2021 IFPKP
-2026 IYSESGIEVDMFFSM
+2026 VYSESGIEVDMLFSM

-2063 KIEDDICLEYF
+2063 KIEDDICMEYF
-2074 GEHKDKD
+2074 GEHKGEHSDM

>member
-1 MTTDVSEFMWKEFE
+1 MTTDISEFMWKEYE
-15 QQHVDFPEPAMERM
+15 RQNVDFPEPTMERM

-96 YLYHIRDFNKD
+96 YLYHIRDFNKE

-134 GSEYK
+134 GSDYK
-139 YLNSLEMLPPRKT
+139 YLNSLEMLPARKT
-152 ALTIINHNPL
+152 ALTIINHNPI

-200 VLPWGEEYYDKALFL
+200 VLPWGEEYYDKALFF
-215 RNRDKLSFTT
+215 RNRDKLTFTT

-280 ALKAMDSN
+280 ALKAMDSS
-288 NRIYRK
+288 NRVYRK

-302 SVLGRPNSDAP
+302 SVLGRPNSDTP

-328 NVTNKP
+328 NITNKP
-334 SENVI
+334 TDNII

-344 IDKVYEPKIVV
+344 IDKVYEPKIVIPV
-355 TASKNTVTDLVDSTT
+355 STNTATDLVDSTT
-370 EDIVNKLNDVIA
+370 EDIVNKLNDVIV
-382 PKSVISTNTGIAKT
+382 PKPVISTNTGIAKT
-396 TVSISIPQVSA
+396 NVSISIPQVTA

-412 ASKETKISNIT
+412 ATKETKISNIT
-423 KAINTTKLKD
+423 KVINTTKLKD
-433 ISSSEE
+433 VSSSEE
-439 HISKEYITD
+439 HISKEYVTD
-448 LEKEADAFI
+448 LEKEADVFI
-457 DSNELLTPAAKNR
+457 DNNELLTPAAKNR

-476 KYHTL
+476 KYQTL

-500 KDTKL
+500 KNTKL
-505 DTKIIG
+505 DTKIVG

-518 LECSLYTYDKDY
+518 LDCSLYTYDKDY

-536 KHIAGII
+536 KHIVGVI

-589 PNINEQGIVKIDG
+589 PNINEQGIVKVDG
-602 VKQYVKKQR
+602 VKQYAKKQR

-643 NYLDYV
+643 NYLSYV
-649 HSFLTDHEKSNCR
+649 HSFLVDHEKSNCR
-662 IHYGKAIV
+662 IQYGKAII
-670 NLPLAYE
+670 NLSLAYE
-677 YTELARRYNK
+677 YTELACRYDK

-700 LYFNY
+700 LFFNY
-705 PERATNFDGKPD
+705 NDRSNNFDGKPD
-717 MLSKLEAQ
+717 LLPKLEAQ

-733 NNLWLFVDN
+733 NKIWLFVDN
-742 SNKVSVVKKTGGE
+742 TNKVSAVKRTGGE
-755 ADIGCYSIL
+755 VDIGCDTIL
-764 DVCKLA
+764 DVCKLSLNV
-770 MTEPAFNKLKP
+770 PAFNKLKP

-808 NILDYMGVKYTITEN
+808 NILDYIGAKYTITEN
-823 RSKTIVGEN
+823 RSKSIVGEN
-832 TIEGTEAFDVK
+832 EVEAGIEGFNDV
-843 PSLARVQYL
+843 
-852 NELNKSG
+852 
-859 IDKNKIII
+859 
-867 GASAAL
+867 
-873 VAYGLLDT
+873 VA
-881 PNKDLDISIEDNY
+881 
-894 KKTLINKGVLIR
+894 
-906 NIEDGATHWVVSNT
+906 
-920 HIDAGVDGPDQQKFS
+920 
-935 YTELKKLGVAIING
+935 
-949 YTFISLE
+949 
-956 GMIKFYE
+956 
-963 KCKELFPDD
+963 
-972 EEKQQ
+972 
-977 KYNDRIALI
+977 
-986 EQALATGTEAF
+986 
-997 VQDKIS
+997 
-1003 GDIPS
+1003 GDIPD

-1024 EGIWKDNFAKRDAHN
+1024 EGIWKDNIDKRDSHDTKR
-1039 YDGYKEINAEL
+1039 YWEIDAEISDIL
-1050 MDMIARIN
+1050 TRIR

-1063 DLSNNEAIKYIKEK
+1063 GLTDNEIREYVKDHLYTNGSTLVLSKKDVDTLN
-1077 LYSYGSR
+1077 
-1084 IVVTSADLDAW
+1084 
-1095 RKKYNLSDEDLING
+1095 KKYNVTPEN
-1109 YCTTQV
+1109 CTW
-1115 FGDHYYASSYGK
+1115 
-1127 SIIPLIEQVIED
+1127 VIED
-1139 EAIPLK
+1139 VATYSPPACSCGKCLIPIFENVFEEENTPL
-1145 TVNFARNELY
+1145 NEINYYREVLY
-1155 GHEIYHL
+1155 NHEIYL
-1162 EHITDHILRFRQHG
+1162 IDNIIDILLNAKH
-1176 IHITKEFID
+1176 TKNIVISEEFID
-1185 FMLLART
+1185 GMLLYVKS
-1192 AHEDGHST
+1192 HEEGHSRT
-1200 APKSINDECLRTHTF
+1200 PKKIIDEILRTHTF
-1215 DAHEKYA
+1215 DASEIYA
-1222 NDCMIIKLREYVK
+1222 QECALVAMKEWAKDKLT
-1235 DILNDK
+1235 DK
-1241 EEEEIVHV
+1241 ELTEHITIIPNIFSFVRDIFSRVKHV
-1249 TSGIRKAA
+1249 
-1257 SSIIDNIPHI
+1257 

-1283 VKLYLTLRSDNVQFN
+1283 VKLFLTLRSSNVQFN

-1304 RAMIIT
+1304 RAMLIT
-1310 VALGTK
+1310 VTLGTK
-1316 ASCTRRI
+1316 TSCTRRI
-1323 TNYDSAVFTTPSKDS
+1323 TNYDSSVFTTPSKDE

-1352 CGLRKISKAEIVWIP
+1352 CGLRKISKAEVVWIP

-1391 SKLNINENKVR
+1391 SKLCIDENKVR
-1402 PPQEGSEDWS
+1402 PPKSGSEDWS
-1412 IGFEDISDDVKY
+1412 IGFEDISEDIKY

-1447 AHSLIIAGLEY
+1447 AHSLIVAGLEY

-1488 IKGMDSFYDLFVDN
+1488 IKGMDSFYDLFIDS

-1554 YNELA
+1554 YNELS

-1566 SKNGANNKFSVN
+1566 SKRGANNKFSVN

-1585 IIQNASMLPAESG
+1585 IIQNASMLTAESG
-1598 SPIED
+1598 SPLED

-1617 RSADSFVITDRH
+1617 RSADSFVVTDRH
-1629 YDVSDVGVVSES
+1629 YDMSDIGVVSEA

-1682 PHVLMFPFSTS
+1682 PHTLMFPFSTN
-1693 DDSKRMNF
+1693 DD
-1701 VKIQCAHL
+1701 
-1709 VPTEGYDKVR
+1709 
-1719 VRTGYERV
+1719 
-1727 LAHRCGKNFAGVAK
+1727 
-1741 DNGKITAIDEKA
+1741 
-1753 RLVEVTYN
+1753 
-1761 NGTKEVYPYG
+1761 
-1771 SELLEFDSME
+1771 
-1781 LESKIVCNVKL
+1781 
-1792 GQKVNKGDI
+1792 
-1801 ITYNS
+1801 
-1806 EYFKKDTF
+1806 
-1814 SGQIDMSI
+1814 
-1822 GTLANVIFMEMDT
+1822 
-1835 TLEDSTEISQRLSK
+1835 
-1849 KLTMN
+1849 
-1854 PVNVKVVSLSGK
+1854 
-1866 SLIHKYL
+1866 
-1873 DIGTTVSPTDDLM
+1873 
-1886 IFEEDSTATEN
+1886 
-1897 MNTNDEALEMLA
+1897 
-1909 ELNRRTPSAGYAGKI
+1909 
-1924 IRIDAYYSCD
+1924 
-1934 PSEMHPTVYE
+1934 
-1944 LVKKCTDEKN
+1944 
-1954 RRHKLAKSS
+1954 
-1963 NEADEYPQSSVIK
+1963 
-1976 EGSKYKGITFDK
+1976 
-1988 ETVVFIF
+1988 
-1995 HIQERIPHSVG
+1995 
-2006 DKLVLCNQ
+2006 
-2014 LKCTCGG
+2014 
-2021 IFPRP
+2021 
-2026 IYSESGIEVDMFFSM
+2026 
-2041 MSTNKR
+2041 
-2047 IVLSPFKFGIT
+2047 
-2058 SRILM
+2058 
-2063 KIEDDICLEYF
+2063 
-2074 GEHKDKD
+2074 

>member
-1 MTTDVSEFMWKEFE
+1 MATDVSEFMWKEFE
-15 QQHVDFPEPAMERM
+15 KLHVDFPEPAMERM

-41 MLAHFTSRIVTLD
+41 MLAHFASRIVTLD

-77 IDTPRLDDNIFVQN
+77 IDIPRLDDNLFVQN

-96 YLYHIRDFNKD
+96 YLYHIRDFNKS

-120 AGLPSKLLKYRSEH
+120 AGLPSKLLKFRSEH

-162 FRIRVF
+162 FRIKVF
-168 GRLKTYRRVQ
+168 GRLKVYRRVQ

-186 TIVELA
+186 TIVDLA

-200 VLPWGEEYYDKALFL
+200 VLPWGEEYFDKALFL
-215 RNRDKLSFTT
+215 RNRDKLTFTT

-248 TTSIFSKVPDEVYDK
+248 TTSIFAKVPEEVYEK

-288 NRIYRK
+288 NRVYRK
-294 IFNQTNLL
+294 LFNQTNLL
-302 SVLGRPNSDAP
+302 SVLGRPNSDTP

-334 SENVI
+334 VENVI
-339 DETRP
+339 DETQP
-344 IDKVYEPKIVV
+344 ITKVYEPKI
-355 TASKNTVTDLVDSTT
+355 TTTVTSKVAEIADSVVETTVNKINEVVPVSTT
-370 EDIVNKLNDVIA
+370 PSAVVGA
-382 PKSVISTNTGIAKT
+382 TKT
-396 TVSISIPQVSA
+396 SVSIEVPQAVMPVA
-407 PISDT
+407 DT
-412 ASKETKISNIT
+412 STKETKVSTIV
-423 KAINTTKLKD
+423 KATNTTKLKD
-433 ISSSEE
+433 VKNSEE
-439 HISKEYITD
+439 HISKEYVAD
-448 LEKEADAFI
+448 LEKEADEFI
-457 DSNELLTPAAKNR
+457 DNNEILTPAAKNH
-470 FKKVAR
+470 FKKIAR
-476 KYHTL
+476 KYQTL

-505 DTKIIG
+505 DTKIVG
-511 NIPDPSA
+511 PIPDESA

-530 INKTYK
+530 IEKTYK

-543 TSFQKSGVYLVDLK
+543 TSFQKSGVYLVDVK

-563 DLHNYTVYSCQY
+563 DLHNYTTYSCQY
-575 EDIEGKKSTVKFKL
+575 EDIEGKKSTVKFRL

-602 VKQYVKKQR
+602 VKQYIKKQR

-643 NYLDYV
+643 SYLDYV
-649 HSFLTDHEKSNCR
+649 HSFLTDHDKSNCR
-662 IHYGKAIV
+662 IHYGKDIS

-677 YTELARRYNK
+677 YTQLALRYDK
-687 LEFTSRTDLARYT
+687 LEFMGRDMARYT
-700 LYFNY
+700 LFFNY
-705 PERATNFDGKPD
+705 KNRATNFDGKPE
-717 MLSKLEAQ
+717 LLPKLEAQ
-725 YGTYFGKT
+725 YGVYFGK
-733 NNLWLFVDN
+733 NNNVWLFVDN
-742 SNKVSVVKKTGGE
+742 TNKVYAVKKTGGE
-755 ADIGCYSIL
+755 ADIGCDTLL
-764 DVCKLA
+764 DVCKLC

-832 TIEGTEAFDVK
+832 TIEGTEAFGRDTIVGYEGIWKDNFAKRDAHYYDGAMEHDALLMLMFAKINKKYRKALTDSEATKFIKEHLYTQGSRLVVDQRDLDNWCRKYNFDRDKLLDGDCCTQVFRDDHPAAAYGKGVIPVLEQMIEDEGIELKYANFARNELYGHEVYRIDNITKRILGLRKRGLILSEELIELSLLHLTSHEEGHSLNPQSVIDECLRTHTLDATERYAQEYSIPICQKWVDEKLNDKEKAENVPITSGIRNAVKDMVNDVK
-843 PSLARVQYL
+843 HVF
-852 NELNKSG
+852 
-859 IDKNKIII
+859 
-867 GASAAL
+867 
-873 VAYGLLDT
+873 GL
-881 PNKDLDISIEDNY
+881 
-894 KKTLINKGVLIR
+894 
-906 NIEDGATHWVVSNT
+906 
-920 HIDAGVDGPDQQKFS
+920 
-935 YTELKKLGVAIING
+935 
-949 YTFISLE
+949 
-956 GMIKFYE
+956 
-963 KCKELFPDD
+963 
-972 EEKQQ
+972 
-977 KYNDRIALI
+977 
-986 EQALATGTEAF
+986 EAF

-1024 EGIWKDNFAKRDAHN
+1024 EGMWKDNIIKQDPHTTKRYSEIDA
-1039 YDGYKEINAEL
+1039 EIGDIL
-1050 MDMIARIN
+1050 TRIR

-1063 DLSNNEAIKYIKEK
+1063 GLTDNEIRDYVKEHLYTKGSTLVLSRKDVDNLN
-1077 LYSYGSR
+1077 
-1084 IVVTSADLDAW
+1084 
-1095 RKKYNLSDEDLING
+1095 KKYNVTSENCTWVIAQLATYRPPACSCGKCLIPIFEN
-1109 YCTTQV
+1109 V
-1115 FGDHYYASSYGK
+1115 FEEENT
-1127 SIIPLIEQVIED
+1127 PLNEINYHR
-1139 EAIPLK
+1139 EA
-1145 TVNFARNELY
+1145 LY
-1155 GHEIYHL
+1155 NHEIYFIDNIIDMLIKAKHNKNIVIS
-1162 EHITDHILRFRQHG
+1162 E
-1176 IHITKEFID
+1176 EFID
-1185 FMLLART
+1185 GILLWIIK
-1192 AHEDGHST
+1192 HEEGHST
-1200 APKSINDECLRTHTF
+1200 TPKKIVDECLRTHTL
-1215 DAHEKYA
+1215 DATEIYA
-1222 NDCMIIKLREYVK
+1222 QECALVAIKEWAK
-1235 DILNDK
+1235 DKLTDK
-1241 EEEEIVHV
+1241 ELDEPLSIAPNI
-1249 TSGIRKAA
+1249 SGFVK
-1257 SSIIDNIPHI
+1257 SIFSNVKHI

-1283 VKLYLTLRSDNVQFN
+1283 VKLYLTLRNKNSQFN

-1304 RAMIIT
+1304 RAMLIT

-1316 ASCTRRI
+1316 ASCTRRV
-1323 TNYDSAVFTTPSKDS
+1323 TNYDSAVFTTPGQDT

-1382 TPVEYKKMT
+1382 SPIEYKKMT

-1402 PPQEGSEDWS
+1402 PPQEGNEDWS
-1412 IGFEDISDDVKY
+1412 IGFEDLTEDVKY

-1447 AHSLIIAGLEY
+1447 AHSLIVAGLEY
-1458 FDVSRYDMSEFESK
+1458 FDVSRYEMSEFESK

-1518 DLLIRSTVL
+1518 DLLIRATVL

-1559 REFAAYQ
+1559 REFATYK

-1585 IIQNASMLPAESG
+1585 VIQNASMLTAESG
-1598 SPIED
+1598 SPLED

-1617 RSADSFVITDRH
+1617 RSAESFVINDRH
-1629 YDVSDVGVVSES
+1629 YDKSDIGVVSEA

-1682 PHVLMFPFSTS
+1682 PHTLMFPFSTC
-1693 DDSKRMNF
+1693 DDSKRLNIKF
-1701 VKIQCAHL
+1701 VYI
-1709 VPTEGYDKVR
+1709 
-1719 VRTGYERV
+1719 
-1727 LAHRCGKNFAGVAK
+1727 
-1741 DNGKITAIDEKA
+1741 
-1753 RLVEVTYN
+1753 
-1761 NGTKEVYPYG
+1761 
-1771 SELLEFDSME
+1771 M
-1781 LESKIVCNVKL
+1781 
-1792 GQKVNKGDI
+1792 
-1801 ITYNS
+1801 
-1806 EYFKKDTF
+1806 
-1814 SGQIDMSI
+1814 
-1822 GTLANVIFMEMDT
+1822 
-1835 TLEDSTEISQRLSK
+1835 
-1849 KLTMN
+1849 
-1854 PVNVKVVSLSGK
+1854 
-1866 SLIHKYL
+1866 
-1873 DIGTTVSPTDDLM
+1873 
-1886 IFEEDSTATEN
+1886 
-1897 MNTNDEALEMLA
+1897 
-1909 ELNRRTPSAGYAGKI
+1909 
-1924 IRIDAYYSCD
+1924 
-1934 PSEMHPTVYE
+1934 
-1944 LVKKCTDEKN
+1944 
-1954 RRHKLAKSS
+1954 
-1963 NEADEYPQSSVIK
+1963 
-1976 EGSKYKGITFDK
+1976 
-1988 ETVVFIF
+1988 
-1995 HIQERIPHSVG
+1995 
-2006 DKLVLCNQ
+2006 
-2014 LKCTCGG
+2014 
-2021 IFPRP
+2021 
-2026 IYSESGIEVDMFFSM
+2026 
-2041 MSTNKR
+2041 
-2047 IVLSPFKFGIT
+2047 
-2058 SRILM
+2058 
-2063 KIEDDICLEYF
+2063 
-2074 GEHKDKD
+2074 

>member
-1 MTTDVSEFMWKEFE
+1 MTTDVSEFMWKEYE
-15 QQHVDFPEPAMERM
+15 QQHVDFPEPTMERM

-96 YLYHIRDFNKD
+96 YLYHIRDFNKE

-215 RNRDKLSFTT
+215 RNRDKLTFTT

-288 NRIYRK
+288 NRVYRK
-294 IFNQTNLL
+294 LFNQTNLL
-302 SVLGRPNSDAP
+302 SVLGRPNSDTP

-334 SENVI
+334 TENVI

-344 IDKVYEPKIVV
+344 VDKVYEPKIVV
-355 TASKNTVTDLVDSTT
+355 TTSSNTVTDLVDSTT

-382 PKSVISTNTGIAKT
+382 PKPVISTNTGIAKT
-396 TVSISIPQVSA
+396 NVSIDIPQVSA
-407 PISDT
+407 PIEDT
-412 ASKETKISNIT
+412 SSKETKISSVT

-439 HISKEYITD
+439 HISKEYVTD
-448 LEKEADAFI
+448 LEKEADTFI
-457 DSNELLTPAAKNR
+457 DNNELLTPAAKNR

-476 KYHTL
+476 KYQTL

-505 DTKIIG
+505 DPKIVG
-511 NIPDPSA
+511 DIPDQSA
-518 LECSLYTYDKDY
+518 LDCSLHTYDKDY

-589 PNINEQGIVKIDG
+589 PNINEQGIVKVDG
-602 VKQYVKKQR
+602 VKQYIKKQR

-643 NYLDYV
+643 NYLNYV

-662 IHYGKAIV
+662 IHYGKTII

-677 YTELARRYNK
+677 YTELARRYDK

-700 LYFNY
+700 LFFNY
-705 PERATNFDGKPD
+705 NNRNNEFDGKPD
-717 MLSKLEAQ
+717 LLPKLEAQ

-733 NNLWLFVDN
+733 NKLWLFVDN
-742 SNKVSVVKKTGGE
+742 TNKVSAVKKTGGE
-755 ADIGCYSIL
+755 ADIGCDTVL

-770 MTEPAFNKLKP
+770 LNVPAFNKIKP

-788 TILDLNIPVIFMLAY
+788 TILDLNIPIIFMLAY

-808 NILDYMGVKYTITEN
+808 NTLDYIGAKYTITEN

-832 TIEGTEAFDVK
+832 EVE
-843 PSLARVQYL
+843 
-852 NELNKSG
+852 
-859 IDKNKIII
+859 
-867 GASAAL
+867 
-873 VAYGLLDT
+873 
-881 PNKDLDISIEDNY
+881 
-894 KKTLINKGVLIR
+894 
-906 NIEDGATHWVVSNT
+906 
-920 HIDAGVDGPDQQKFS
+920 AGVEGFNDV
-935 YTELKKLGVAIING
+935 VA
-949 YTFISLE
+949 
-956 GMIKFYE
+956 
-963 KCKELFPDD
+963 
-972 EEKQQ
+972 
-977 KYNDRIALI
+977 
-986 EQALATGTEAF
+986 
-997 VQDKIS
+997 
-1003 GDIPS
+1003 GDIPE

-1016 SKDTVVCY
+1016 SKDTVVCH
-1024 EGIWKDNFAKRDAHN
+1024 EGIWKNTPN
-1039 YDGYKEINAEL
+1039 
-1050 MDMIARIN
+1050 
-1058 KKYDK
+1058 
-1063 DLSNNEAIKYIKEK
+1063 
-1077 LYSYGSR
+1077 
-1084 IVVTSADLDAW
+1084 
-1095 RKKYNLSDEDLING
+1095 
-1109 YCTTQV
+1109 
-1115 FGDHYYASSYGK
+1115 
-1127 SIIPLIEQVIED
+1127 
-1139 EAIPLK
+1139 
-1145 TVNFARNELY
+1145 
-1155 GHEIYHL
+1155 
-1162 EHITDHILRFRQHG
+1162 IL
-1176 IHITKEFID
+1176 
-1185 FMLLART
+1185 
-1192 AHEDGHST
+1192 
-1200 APKSINDECLRTHTF
+1200 
-1215 DAHEKYA
+1215 
-1222 NDCMIIKLREYVK
+1222 
-1235 DILNDK
+1235 
-1241 EEEEIVHV
+1241 
-1249 TSGIRKAA
+1249 
-1257 SSIIDNIPHI
+1257 
-1267 FGLES
+1267 GLEA
-1272 LGRPVKPRLDK
+1272 LGKPVKPRLDK
-1283 VKLYLTLRSDNVQFN
+1283 VKLYLTLRSNNVQFN

-1316 ASCTRRI
+1316 ASCTRRV
-1323 TNYDSAVFTTPSKDS
+1323 TNYDSAVFTTPGKDT

-1352 CGLRKISKAEIVWIP
+1352 CGLRKISKAEVVWIP

-1402 PPQEGSEDWS
+1402 PPQEGNEDWS
-1412 IGFEDISDDVKY
+1412 IGFEDISEDVKY

-1447 AHSLIIAGLEY
+1447 AHSLIVAGLDY

-1488 IKGMDSFYDLFVDN
+1488 IKGMDSFYDLFIDN

-1554 YNELA
+1554 YNELS

-1598 SPIED
+1598 SPLED

-1629 YDVSDVGVVSES
+1629 YDASDIGVVSES

-1682 PHVLMFPFSTS
+1682 PHALMFPFSTS
-1693 DDSKRMNF
+1693 DDSKRLNINEPPESNF
-1701 VKIQCAHL
+1701 
-1709 VPTEGYDKVR
+1709 R
-1719 VRTGYERV
+1719 
-1727 LAHRCGKNFAGVAK
+1727 
-1741 DNGKITAIDEKA
+1741 
-1753 RLVEVTYN
+1753 
-1761 NGTKEVYPYG
+1761 
-1771 SELLEFDSME
+1771 
-1781 LESKIVCNVKL
+1781 
-1792 GQKVNKGDI
+1792 
-1801 ITYNS
+1801 
-1806 EYFKKDTF
+1806 
-1814 SGQIDMSI
+1814 QI
-1822 GTLANVIFMEMDT
+1822 
-1835 TLEDSTEISQRLSK
+1835 
-1849 KLTMN
+1849 
-1854 PVNVKVVSLSGK
+1854 SL
-1866 SLIHKYL
+1866 
-1873 DIGTTVSPTDDLM
+1873 
-1886 IFEEDSTATEN
+1886 
-1897 MNTNDEALEMLA
+1897 
-1909 ELNRRTPSAGYAGKI
+1909 
-1924 IRIDAYYSCD
+1924 
-1934 PSEMHPTVYE
+1934 
-1944 LVKKCTDEKN
+1944 
-1954 RRHKLAKSS
+1954 
-1963 NEADEYPQSSVIK
+1963 
-1976 EGSKYKGITFDK
+1976 
-1988 ETVVFIF
+1988 
-1995 HIQERIPHSVG
+1995 
-2006 DKLVLCNQ
+2006 
-2014 LKCTCGG
+2014 
-2021 IFPRP
+2021 
-2026 IYSESGIEVDMFFSM
+2026 
-2041 MSTNKR
+2041 
-2047 IVLSPFKFGIT
+2047 
-2058 SRILM
+2058 
-2063 KIEDDICLEYF
+2063 
-2074 GEHKDKD
+2074 

>member
-1 MTTDVSEFMWKEFE
+1 MTTDVSEFMWKEYE
-15 QQHVDFPEPAMERM
+15 QQHVDFPEPTMERM

-96 YLYHIRDFNKD
+96 YLYHIRDFNKE

-162 FRIRVF
+162 FRIKVF

-186 TIVELA
+186 TITELA

-215 RNRDKLSFTT
+215 RNRDKLTFTT

-240 VNYFWDTA
+240 VNYFWNTA

-288 NRIYRK
+288 NRVYRK
-294 IFNQTNLL
+294 LFNQTNLL
-302 SVLGRPNSDAP
+302 SVLGRPNSDVP

-334 SENVI
+334 TENVI

-344 IDKVYEPKIVV
+344 VDKVYEPKIVV
-355 TASKNTVTDLVDSTT
+355 TASSNTVTDLIDSTT
-370 EDIVNKLNDVIA
+370 EDIVNKLNEVVA
-382 PKSVISTNTGIAKT
+382 PKPVISTNTGIAKT
-396 TVSISIPQVSA
+396 NVSIDIPQVSA

-412 ASKETKISNIT
+412 DIKETKISNIT

-439 HISKEYITD
+439 HISKDYIVD

-505 DTKIIG
+505 DTKIVG

-518 LECSLYTYDKDY
+518 LDCSLHTYDKDY

-589 PNINEQGIVKIDG
+589 PNINEQGIVKVDG

-611 FPLPIIKISDTVVTL
+611 FPLPIIKISDTIVTL

-631 KSRVVR
+631 KSRVIR

-643 NYLDYV
+643 NYLNYV

-662 IHYGKAIV
+662 IQYGKAII

-677 YTELARRYNK
+677 YTELARRYDK

-700 LYFNY
+700 LFFNY
-705 PERATNFDGKPD
+705 NDRNKNFDGKPE
-717 MLSKLEAQ
+717 LLPKLEAQ

-733 NNLWLFVDN
+733 NKIWLFVDN
-742 SNKVSVVKKTGGE
+742 TNKVSAVKKTGGE
-755 ADIGCYSIL
+755 ADIGCDTIL

-770 MTEPAFNKLKP
+770 LNVPAFNKLKP

-808 NILDYMGVKYTITEN
+808 NTLDYIGAKYTITEN

-832 TIEGTEAFDVK
+832 EVE
-843 PSLARVQYL
+843 
-852 NELNKSG
+852 
-859 IDKNKIII
+859 
-867 GASAAL
+867 
-873 VAYGLLDT
+873 
-881 PNKDLDISIEDNY
+881 
-894 KKTLINKGVLIR
+894 
-906 NIEDGATHWVVSNT
+906 
-920 HIDAGVDGPDQQKFS
+920 AGVEGFNDV
-935 YTELKKLGVAIING
+935 VA
-949 YTFISLE
+949 
-956 GMIKFYE
+956 
-963 KCKELFPDD
+963 
-972 EEKQQ
+972 
-977 KYNDRIALI
+977 
-986 EQALATGTEAF
+986 
-997 VQDKIS
+997 

-1008 YDDSIEDY
+1008 YDDNIEDY

-1050 MDMIARIN
+1050 MDMIVRIN

-1063 DLSNNEAIKYIKEK
+1063 DLNNNEAIRYIKEK
-1077 LYSYGSR
+1077 LYSTGSR
-1084 IVVTSADLDAW
+1084 LVITNTDLNAW
-1095 RKKYNLSDEDLING
+1095 RKKYDLSDEDLING
-1109 YCTTQV
+1109 YCTTQA
-1115 FGDHYYASSYGK
+1115 FGDHYHASSYGK
-1127 SIIPLIEQVIED
+1127 AITPLIEQVIED

-1155 GHEIYHL
+1155 GHEVYHL
-1162 EHITDHILRFRQHG
+1162 EHITDHILVFRQHG

-1185 FMLLART
+1185 FMLLSWT
-1192 AHEDGHST
+1192 AHEEGHST
-1200 APKSINDECLRTHTF
+1200 APKNVNDECLRTHTF

-1316 ASCTRRI
+1316 ASCTRRV
-1323 TNYDSAVFTTPSKDS
+1323 TNYDSAVFTTPGKDT

-1352 CGLRKISKAEIVWIP
+1352 CGLRKISKAEVVWIP

-1402 PPQEGSEDWS
+1402 PPESGSEDWS

-1447 AHSLIIAGLEY
+1447 AHSLIVAGLDY

-1488 IKGMDSFYDLFVDN
+1488 IKGMDSFYDLFIDN

-1518 DLLIRSTVL
+1518 DLLIRATVL

-1566 SKNGANNKFSVN
+1566 SKHGANNKFSVN

-1585 IIQNASMLPAESG
+1585 IIQNASMLTAESG
-1598 SPIED
+1598 SPLED

-1629 YDVSDVGVVSES
+1629 YDASDIGVVSES

-1781 LESKIVCNVKL
+1781 LESKIACNVKL

-1801 ITYNS
+1801 LTYNS

-1814 SGQIDMSI
+1814 SGQVDMSI

-1835 TLEDSTEISQRLSK
+1835 TLEDSFEMSQRLSK

-1886 IFEEDSTATEN
+1886 IFEEDPTATEN

-1954 RRHKLAKSS
+1954 RRYKLAKSS
-1963 NEADEYPQSSVIK
+1963 NEADEYPQSSMIK
-1976 EGSKYKGITFDK
+1976 EGSKYKGVTFDK

-2006 DKLVLCNQ
+2006 DKLVVCNQ
-2014 LKCTCGG
+2014 LKATCGG
-2021 IFPRP
+2021 IFPKP

-2058 SRILM
+2058 SRILS

-2074 GEHKDKD
+2074 GEPRDKK

>member
-1 MTTDVSEFMWKEFE
+1 MTTDISEFMWKEYE
-15 QQHVDFPEPAMERM
+15 QQNVDFPEPTMERM

-96 YLYHIRDFNKD
+96 YLYHIRDFNKE

-200 VLPWGEEYYDKALFL
+200 VLPWGEECYDKALFL
-215 RNRDKLSFTT
+215 RNRDKLTFTT

-248 TTSIFSKVPDEVYDK
+248 TTSIFSKVPDEVYEK

-288 NRIYRK
+288 NRVYRK
-294 IFNQTNLL
+294 LFNQTNLL
-302 SVLGRPNSDAP
+302 SVLGRPNSDTP
-313 EAKQLVEELTADEAV
+313 EAKQLVEELTADEAI

-334 SENVI
+334 TENVI

-355 TASKNTVTDLVDSTT
+355 TASKNTATDLVDSTT
-370 EDIVNKLNDVIA
+370 EDIVNKLNEVVA
-382 PKSVISTNTGIAKT
+382 PKPVIPTNTGIAKT
-396 TVSISIPQVSA
+396 NVSISIPQVSA

-412 ASKETKISNIT
+412 TSKETKISNIT

-433 ISSSEE
+433 ISNSEE
-439 HISKEYITD
+439 HISKEYVTD
-448 LEKEADAFI
+448 LEKEADTFI
-457 DSNELLTPAAKNR
+457 DNNELLTPAAKNR

-476 KYHTL
+476 KYQTL

-505 DTKIIG
+505 DTKIVG

-589 PNINEQGIVKIDG
+589 PNINEQGTVKIDG

-649 HSFLTDHEKSNCR
+649 HSFLTDHDKSNCR
-662 IHYGKAIV
+662 IHYGKDIS

-677 YTELARRYNK
+677 YTQLALRYDK
-687 LEFTSRTDLARYT
+687 LEFTGRDLARYT
-700 LYFNY
+700 LFFNY
-705 PERATNFDGKPD
+705 KNRATNFDGKPE
-717 MLSKLEAQ
+717 LLPKLEAQ
-725 YGTYFGKT
+725 YGVYFGK
-733 NNLWLFVDN
+733 NNNIWLFADN
-742 SNKVSVVKKTGGE
+742 TNKVYAVKKTGSE
-755 ADIGCYSIL
+755 TIIGCDTIL
-764 DVCKLA
+764 DVCKLC
-770 MTEPAFNKLKP
+770 MTKPAFNKLKP

-823 RSKTIVGEN
+823 RSKTIVGEG
-832 TIEGTEAFDVK
+832 EVEA
-843 PSLARVQYL
+843 
-852 NELNKSG
+852 
-859 IDKNKIII
+859 
-867 GASAAL
+867 
-873 VAYGLLDT
+873 
-881 PNKDLDISIEDNY
+881 
-894 KKTLINKGVLIR
+894 
-906 NIEDGATHWVVSNT
+906 
-920 HIDAGVDGPDQQKFS
+920 
-935 YTELKKLGVAIING
+935 
-949 YTFISLE
+949 
-956 GMIKFYE
+956 
-963 KCKELFPDD
+963 
-972 EEKQQ
+972 
-977 KYNDRIALI
+977 
-986 EQALATGTEAF
+986 GTEAF
-997 VQDKIS
+997 VRDKIS
-1003 GDIPS
+1003 GDIPM

-1016 SKDTVVCY
+1016 GKDTVVCY

-1039 YDGYKEINAEL
+1039 YDGYKEINAEC
-1050 MDMIARIN
+1050 MDMLARIS

-1077 LYSYGSR
+1077 LYSSGSR
-1084 IVVTSADLDAW
+1084 LVVTNTDLDAW
-1095 RKKYNLSDEDLING
+1095 RKKYNLSHEDLIDG

-1127 SIIPLIEQVIED
+1127 SITPLIEQVIED

-1145 TVNFARNELY
+1145 AVNFARNEFY
-1155 GHEIYHL
+1155 GHEVYHL
-1162 EHITDHILRFRQHG
+1162 EHITDHILGFRQHG

-1185 FMLLART
+1185 FILLSRT
-1192 AHEDGHST
+1192 AHEEGHST
-1200 APKSINDECLRTHTF
+1200 APKNINDECLRTHTF

-1235 DILNDK
+1235 DILNNK

-1272 LGRPVKPRLDK
+1272 LGKPVKPRLDK

-1316 ASCTRRI
+1316 ASCTRRV

-1352 CGLRKISKAEIVWIP
+1352 CGLRKISKAEVVWIP

-1412 IGFEDISDDVKY
+1412 IGFEDISEDVKY

-1447 AHSLIIAGLEY
+1447 AHSLIVAGLEY

-1566 SKNGANNKFSVN
+1566 SKHGANNKFSVN

-1598 SPIED
+1598 SPLED

-1629 YDVSDVGVVSES
+1629 YDASDIGVVSES

-1682 PHVLMFPFSTS
+1682 PHTLMFPFSTN
-1693 DDSKRMNF
+1693 DD
-1701 VKIQCAHL
+1701 
-1709 VPTEGYDKVR
+1709 
-1719 VRTGYERV
+1719 
-1727 LAHRCGKNFAGVAK
+1727 
-1741 DNGKITAIDEKA
+1741 
-1753 RLVEVTYN
+1753 
-1761 NGTKEVYPYG
+1761 
-1771 SELLEFDSME
+1771 
-1781 LESKIVCNVKL
+1781 
-1792 GQKVNKGDI
+1792 
-1801 ITYNS
+1801 
-1806 EYFKKDTF
+1806 
-1814 SGQIDMSI
+1814 
-1822 GTLANVIFMEMDT
+1822 
-1835 TLEDSTEISQRLSK
+1835 
-1849 KLTMN
+1849 
-1854 PVNVKVVSLSGK
+1854 
-1866 SLIHKYL
+1866 
-1873 DIGTTVSPTDDLM
+1873 
-1886 IFEEDSTATEN
+1886 
-1897 MNTNDEALEMLA
+1897 
-1909 ELNRRTPSAGYAGKI
+1909 
-1924 IRIDAYYSCD
+1924 
-1934 PSEMHPTVYE
+1934 
-1944 LVKKCTDEKN
+1944 
-1954 RRHKLAKSS
+1954 
-1963 NEADEYPQSSVIK
+1963 
-1976 EGSKYKGITFDK
+1976 
-1988 ETVVFIF
+1988 
-1995 HIQERIPHSVG
+1995 
-2006 DKLVLCNQ
+2006 
-2014 LKCTCGG
+2014 
-2021 IFPRP
+2021 
-2026 IYSESGIEVDMFFSM
+2026 
-2041 MSTNKR
+2041 
-2047 IVLSPFKFGIT
+2047 
-2058 SRILM
+2058 
-2063 KIEDDICLEYF
+2063 
-2074 GEHKDKD
+2074 